1 MKLSKKMAAMMAAAA
16 LLSGVQMAA
25 AEYTVVYSTP
35 SEEYTTDVVNNK
47 NSGDGAV
54 GRYWIKTNGDYA
66 VTETARPQTKVTF
79 SHMNFTNNTVKNT
92 GTTAKTGD
100 TSGGAAVFIKGSDVT
115 FNDVGF
121 TGNTVTSESGALS
134 NGGAVFVDST
144 RNHHN
149 YDASV
154 TFNVSKDMAYTGNKV
169 TGASTYSDTWGNIA
183 TTSGGFLYMDRGTTA
198 NFNIKEGATLTIGQE
213 GVNDDNTDS
222 IASSIKK
229 EGQPYSENAINK
241 KGKGTLTVNGQMKDY
256 HGDLNVKE
264 GTMNINKSL
273 AGDANITV
281 FDGATLNLKKVE
293 LSSQSGTL
301 SVVDTDGSTK
311 TVPLPEKNGSL
322 LAKAGS
328 NVTAKTITLKDK
340 SSMKVDTGATVT
352 ADSVAVNG
360 TLSNA
365 GTVEATDSITVAGS
379 LFKNT
384 GTLKTGTLTISSNAY
399 DNTPIAGEIHADKE
413 FLYKGVAG
421 NLLTREVTASIH
433 TPVLHIQGNKNQTG
447 FKITSDDVL
456 KDVDKI
462 IIESNNKMRTG
473 LVFDGDVHVTSN
485 IELTGTPNGE
495 GKTDAR
501 IEINDGKSVQIDH
514 LTSTAANGLVQVN
527 GTGSVKLDSIDA
539 QQGRMV
545 LQTCGN
551 ENQKGSYKLQN
562 IHVGENASFEMCVYD
577 DNSHVNPPAE
587 ITGQIQAYLDKGAKI
602 DFGGMHAGDWKP
614 DKINV
619 AADSLTVHIAD
630 ASSDNKVYISD
641 QSRILQQPSRVAV
654 VADGNNN
661 TGNATKDLQAISK
674 VVEVTTQTEGN
685 STKNTSK
692 TASGVKV
699 TQEASRI
706 FDEASG
712 VVETK
717 ENGTV
722 AVGQLTVKK
731 NPFAYGVSDTDALS
745 LMTWRAEMNDMN
757 KRMGELRDSKGE
769 HGIWARMVRG
779 RTEYGSVSNQY
790 NQYQLGYD
798 RTLGTENTWTLGGA
812 VTYTEGDSAYGAGS
826 AENKHT
832 GFALY
837 GSKLNG
843 DGSFLDLIAK
853 YARLDDDY
861 KTIWGNGSGDA
872 NGFSVSA
879 EYGKRFT
886 QDTGFWVEPQA
897 ELTYGRV
904 SSMSYHL
911 GDISVD
917 QDGINS
923 LVGRLGFSLGKNIKK
938 GNVYARASY
947 LYDFDGDT
955 SVHFTDGGSLRTL
968 KQDLGGGWWE
978 VGIGTNLNL
987 SDIAHFYFDIEK
999 TFGGDIT
1006 IPWQWNAGIRWS
1018 F

>member
-264 GTMNINKSL
+264 GTMNINQSL
-273 AGDANITV
+273 AGDANISV
-281 FDGATLNLKKVE
+281 SGGATLNLKKVE

-311 TVPLPEKNGSL
+311 TVPLPKKNGSL
-322 LAKAGS
+322 VAEAGS
-328 NVTAKTITLKDK
+328 NVTADTIMLKDK
-340 SSMKVDTGATVT
+340 SSMKVNTGATVT

-365 GTVEATDSITVAGS
+365 GTVEATDSITVDGG
-379 LFKNT
+379 FFENT
-384 GTLKTGTLTISSNAY
+384 GKLATGTLTISGHAS
-399 DNTPIAGEIHADKE
+399 DQSPIAGEIYANKE
-413 FLYKGVAG
+413 FLYKGIAG
-421 NLLTREVTASIH
+421 NLAAREVTASIH
-433 TPVLHIQGNKNQTG
+433 TPVLHIQGNTNQTG
-447 FKITSDDVL
+447 FKITGDNVL
-456 KDVDKI
+456 ENVNKI
-462 IIESNNKMRTG
+462 ILESNNNTRTG

-495 GKTDAR
+495 GKADAR
-501 IEINDGKSVQIDH
+501 IEINDGKSVQIDQ
-514 LTSTAANGLVQVN
+514 LTSKAAKGLVQVN
-527 GTGSVKLDSIDA
+527 GTGSVKLGNIDA

-545 LQTCGN
+545 LQTNGS
-551 ENQKGSYKLQN
+551 ETQKGSYELQN
-562 IHVGENASFEMCVYD
+562 IHVGENASFKMCVYGT
-577 DNSHVNPPAE
+577 NSPAE
-587 ITGQIQAYLDKGAKI
+587 ITGQIQAHLDKGAKI

-630 ASSDNKVYISD
+630 ASSDNKVYISGKSD
-641 QSRILQQPSRVAV
+641 ILKQPSHVAV

-661 TGNATKDLQAISK
+661 TGNAAKDLQAISK
-674 VVEVTTQTEGN
+674 VVEVTTQTED
-685 STKNTSK
+685 STKNTSE

-722 AVGQLTVKK
+722 AVGQLTTKK
-731 NPFAYGVSDTDALS
+731 NPFSYGVSDTNALS

-999 TFGGDIT
+999 TFGGDIA

>member
-25 AEYTVVYSTP
+25 AYTEYVDSTP
-35 SEEYTTDVVNNK
+35 SKWYTTDVDKNVNT
-47 NSGDGAV
+47 GDGEV
-54 GRYWIKTNGDYA
+54 GRYYLYTNGWDA
-66 VTETARPQTKVTF
+66 VTAPDRQKTDVTF
-79 SHMNFTNNTVKNT
+79 SHMNFTDNTVKNT

-100 TSGGAAVFIKGSDVT
+100 TGGGAAVFIKGADVT

-144 RNHHN
+144 RNNHN

-154 TFNVSKDMAYTGNKV
+154 TFHVSGDMAYTGNKV
-169 TGASTYSDTWGNIA
+169 IGATKYSDTYGGIA

-198 NFNIKEGATLTIGQE
+198 NFDIDEGATLTIGKE
-213 GVNDDNTDS
+213 DENDDNTDS
-222 IASSIKK
+222 IASSIKMT
-229 EGQPYSENAINK
+229 GQKYSENAINK
-241 KGKGTLTVNGQMKDY
+241 KGLGTLTVNGSMSGY

-264 GTMNINKSL
+264 GTMNINQSL
-273 AGDANITV
+273 AGDANISV
-281 FDGATLNLKKVE
+281 SDGATLNLKKIG
-293 LSSQSGTL
+293 LSSQSGTIS
-301 SVVDTDGSTK
+301 SVVDHNGVMT
-311 TVPLPEKNGSL
+311 TVTLPPRNGSL
-322 LAKAGS
+322 VAQTGS
-328 NVTAKTITLKDK
+328 KVTAETITLKDK

-365 GTVEATDSITVAGS
+365 GTVEATDSITVDGG
-379 LFKNT
+379 FFENT
-384 GTLKTGTLTISSNAY
+384 GKLATGTLTISGHAS
-399 DNTPIAGEIHADKE
+399 DQSPIAGEIYANKE
-413 FLYKGVAG
+413 FLYKGIAG
-421 NLLTREVTASIH
+421 NLAAREVTASIH
-433 TPVLHIQGNKNQTG
+433 TPVLHIQGNTNQTG
-447 FKITSDDVL
+447 FKITGDNVL
-456 KDVDKI
+456 ENVNKI
-462 IIESNNKMRTG
+462 ILESNNNTRTG

-495 GKTDAR
+495 GKADAR
-501 IEINDGKSVQIDH
+501 IEINDGKSVQIDQ
-514 LTSTAANGLVQVN
+514 LTSKAAKGLVQVN
-527 GTGSVKLDSIDA
+527 GTGSVKLGNIDA

-545 LQTCGN
+545 LQTNGS
-551 ENQKGSYKLQN
+551 ETQKGSYELQN
-562 IHVGENASFEMCVYD
+562 IHVGENASFEMCVYGT
-577 DNSHVNPPAE
+577 NSPAE
-587 ITGQIQAYLDKGAKI
+587 ITGQIQAHLDKGAKI

-630 ASSDNKVYISD
+630 ASSGNKVYISGKSD
-641 QSRILQQPSRVAV
+641 ILKQPSHVAV

-674 VVEVTTQTEGN
+674 VVEVTTQTEG
-685 STKNTSK
+685 SMANTSK
-692 TASGVKV
+692 PASGVKV

-717 ENGTV
+717 GNGTV
-722 AVGQLTVKK
+722 AVGQLTTKK
-731 NPFAYGVSDTDALS
+731 NPFSYGVSDTNALS

-955 SVHFTDGGSLRTL
+955 SVRFTDGGSLRTL

-999 TFGGDIT
+999 TFGGDIA

>member
-25 AEYTVVYSTP
+25 AYTEYVDSTP
-35 SEEYTTDVVNNK
+35 SKWYTTDVDKNVNT
-47 NSGDGAV
+47 GDGEV
-54 GRYWIKTNGDYA
+54 GRYYLYTNGWDAVTAPDRQKTN
-66 VTETARPQTKVTF
+66 VTF
-79 SHMNFTNNTVKNT
+79 SHMNFTDNTVKNT

-100 TSGGAAVFIKGSDVT
+100 TGGGAAVFIKGADVT

-121 TGNTVTSESGALS
+121 TGNIVTSESGALS

-144 RNHHN
+144 RNNHN

-154 TFNVSKDMAYTGNKV
+154 TFHVTRNMECTGNKV
-169 TGASTYSDTWGNIA
+169 IGAAKYSDTYGGIA

-198 NFNIKEGATLTIGQE
+198 NFNIDEGATLTIGKE
-213 GVNDDNTDS
+213 GENDDNTDS

-264 GTMNINKSL
+264 GTMNINQSL
-273 AGDANITV
+273 AGDANISV
-281 FDGATLNLKKVE
+281 SGGATLNLKKVE
-293 LSSQSGTL
+293 LSSQSGTFL
-301 SVVDTDGSTK
+301 VVDTDGSTK

-322 LAKAGS
+322 VAEAGS
-328 NVTAKTITLKDK
+328 NVTADTITLKDK

-352 ADSVAVNG
+352 ADS
-360 TLSNA
+360 
-365 GTVEATDSITVAGS
+365 ITVAGS
-379 LFKNT
+379 RFENT
-384 GTLKTGTLTISSNAY
+384 GTLKTGTLTISSNVY
-399 DNTPIAGEIHADKE
+399 DKSTIAGEIHADKE

-421 NLLTREVTASIH
+421 NLAAREVTASIY
-433 TPVLHIQGNKNQTG
+433 TPVLHIQGNTNQTG
-447 FKITSDDVL
+447 FKITGDNVL
-456 KDVDKI
+456 ENVNKI
-462 IIESNNKMRTG
+462 ILESNNNTRTG
-473 LVFDGDVHVTSN
+473 LVFDGDVHVKSN
-485 IELTGTPNGE
+485 IELTGTPSE
-495 GKTDAR
+495 AGKTDAR
-501 IEINDGKSVQIDH
+501 IEINDGKSVQIDQ
-514 LTSTAANGLVQVN
+514 LTSTAAKGLVQVN
-527 GTGSVKLDSIDA
+527 GTGSVKLGSIDA

-545 LQTCGN
+545 LQTNGS
-551 ENQKGSYKLQN
+551 ETQKGSYELQN
-562 IHVGENASFEMCVYD
+562 IHVGENASFEMCVYGT
-577 DNSHVNPPAE
+577 NSPAE
-587 ITGQIQAYLDKGAKI
+587 ITGQIQAHLDKGAKI

-630 ASSDNKVYISD
+630 ASSGNKVYISGKSD
-641 QSRILQQPSRVAV
+641 ILKQPSHVAV

-674 VVEVTTQTEGN
+674 VVEVTTQTEG
-685 STKNTSK
+685 STANTSK
-692 TASGVKV
+692 PASGVKV

-722 AVGQLTVKK
+722 VVGQLTTKK
-731 NPFAYGVSDTDALS
+731 NPFSYGVSDTNALS

-955 SVHFTDGGSLRTL
+955 SVRFTDGGSLRTL

-999 TFGGDIT
+999 TFGGDIA

>member
-25 AEYTVVYSTP
+25 AETTKVTSTP
-35 SEEYTTDVVNNK
+35 SD
-47 NSGDGAV
+47 
-54 GRYWIKTNGDYA
+54 
-66 VTETARPQTKVTF
+66 
-79 SHMNFTNNTVKNT
+79 
-92 GTTAKTGD
+92 
-100 TSGGAAVFIKGSDVT
+100 
-115 FNDVGF
+115 
-121 TGNTVTSESGALS
+121 
-134 NGGAVFVDST
+134 
-144 RNHHN
+144 
-149 YDASV
+149 
-154 TFNVSKDMAYTGNKV
+154 
-169 TGASTYSDTWGNIA
+169 
-183 TTSGGFLYMDRGTTA
+183 
-198 NFNIKEGATLTIGQE
+198 
-213 GVNDDNTDS
+213 
-222 IASSIKK
+222 
-229 EGQPYSENAINK
+229 
-241 KGKGTLTVNGQMKDY
+241 
-256 HGDLNVKE
+256 
-264 GTMNINKSL
+264 
-273 AGDANITV
+273 
-281 FDGATLNLKKVE
+281 
-293 LSSQSGTL
+293 
-301 SVVDTDGSTK
+301 
-311 TVPLPEKNGSL
+311 
-322 LAKAGS
+322 
-328 NVTAKTITLKDK
+328 
-340 SSMKVDTGATVT
+340 MKVDTGETVKVE
-352 ADSVAVNG
+352 SVAVNG
-360 TLSNA
+360 TLFNA
-365 GTVEATDSITVAGS
+365 GTVEAKNSITVDGG
-379 LFKNT
+379 FFENT
-384 GTLKTGTLTISSNAY
+384 GTLKTGTLTISGHAS
-399 DNTPIAGEIHADKE
+399 DQSPIAGEIYANKE
-413 FLYKGVAG
+413 FLYKGIAG

-456 KDVDKI
+456 KDVDRI
-462 IIESNNKMRTG
+462 ILESNNNTRTG
-473 LVFDGDVHVTSN
+473 LVFDGDVHVKSN
-485 IELTGTPNGE
+485 IELTGTPKGG
-495 GKTDAR
+495 GKADAR
-501 IEINDGKSVQIDH
+501 IEINDGKSVQIDQ
-514 LTSTAANGLVQVN
+514 LTSTAAKGLVQVN
-527 GTGSVKLDSIDA
+527 GTGSVKLGNIDA

-545 LQTCGN
+545 LQTNGN
-551 ENQKGSYKLQN
+551 ETQKGSYELQN
-562 IHVGENASFEMCVYD
+562 IHVGENASFEMCVYGT
-577 DNSHVNPPAE
+577 NSPAE
-587 ITGQIQAYLDKGAKI
+587 ITGQIQAHLDKGAKI

-619 AADSLTVHIAD
+619 AADSLTVYIAD
-630 ASSDNKVYISD
+630 ASSDNKVYVSGNSD
-641 QSRILQQPSRVAV
+641 ILKQPTHVAV

-661 TGNATKDLQAISK
+661 TGNAAKDLQAISK
-674 VVEVTTQTEGN
+674 VVEVTTQTES
-685 STKNTSK
+685 STANTSK
-692 TASGVKV
+692 PASGVKV

-731 NPFAYGVSDTDALS
+731 NPFSYGVSDANALS

-798 RTLGTENTWTLGGA
+798 RTIGTENTWTLGGA

-853 YARLDDDY
+853 YARLDNDY

-955 SVHFTDGGSLRTL
+955 SVHFTDGGRLRTL

-999 TFGGDIT
+999 TFGGDIA

>member
-1 MKLSKKMAAMMAAAA
+1 MKLSKKMAAMIAAAA

-25 AEYTVVYSTP
+25 AYTEYVDSTP
-35 SEEYTTDVVNNK
+35 SKWYTTDVDKNVNT
-47 NSGDGAV
+47 GDGEV
-54 GRYWIKTNGDYA
+54 GRYYLYTNGWDA
-66 VTETARPQTKVTF
+66 VTAPDRQKTDVTF
-79 SHMNFTNNTVKNT
+79 SHMNFTDNTVKNT

-100 TSGGAAVFIKGSDVT
+100 TGGGAAVFIKGADVT

-144 RNHHN
+144 RNNHN

-154 TFNVSKDMAYTGNKV
+154 TFHVSGDMAYTGNKV
-169 TGASTYSDTWGNIA
+169 IGATKYSDTYGGIA

-198 NFNIKEGATLTIGQE
+198 NFDIDEGATLTIGKE
-213 GVNDDNTDS
+213 DENDDNTDS
-222 IASSIKK
+222 IASSIKMT
-229 EGQPYSENAINK
+229 GQKYSENAINK
-241 KGKGTLTVNGQMKDY
+241 KGLGTLTVNGSMSGY

-264 GTMNINKSL
+264 GTMNINQSL
-273 AGDANITV
+273 AGDANISV
-281 FDGATLNLKKVE
+281 SDGATLNLKKIG
-293 LSSQSGTL
+293 LSSQSGTIS
-301 SVVDTDGSTK
+301 SVVDHNGVMT
-311 TVPLPEKNGSL
+311 TVTLPPRNGSL
-322 LAKAGS
+322 VAQTGS
-328 NVTAKTITLKDK
+328 KVTAETITLKDK

-365 GTVEATDSITVAGS
+365 GTVEATDSITVDGG
-379 LFKNT
+379 FFENT
-384 GTLKTGTLTISSNAY
+384 GKLATGTLTISGHAS
-399 DNTPIAGEIHADKE
+399 DQSPIAGEIYANKE
-413 FLYKGVAG
+413 FLYKGIAG
-421 NLLTREVTASIH
+421 NLAAREVTASIH
-433 TPVLHIQGNKNQTG
+433 TPVLHIQGNTNQTG
-447 FKITSDDVL
+447 FKITGDNVL
-456 KDVDKI
+456 ENVNKI
-462 IIESNNKMRTG
+462 ILESNNNTRTG

-495 GKTDAR
+495 GKADAR
-501 IEINDGKSVQIDH
+501 IEINDGKSVQIDQ
-514 LTSTAANGLVQVN
+514 LTSKAAKGLVQVN
-527 GTGSVKLDSIDA
+527 GTGSVKLGNIDA

-545 LQTCGN
+545 LQTNGS
-551 ENQKGSYKLQN
+551 ETQKGSYELQN
-562 IHVGENASFEMCVYD
+562 IHVGENASFEMCVYGT
-577 DNSHVNPPAE
+577 NSPAE
-587 ITGQIQAYLDKGAKI
+587 ITGQIQAHLDKGAKI

-630 ASSDNKVYISD
+630 ASSDNKVYISGKSD
-641 QSRILQQPSRVAV
+641 ILKQPSHVAV

-661 TGNATKDLQAISK
+661 TGNAAKDLQAISK
-674 VVEVTTQTEGN
+674 VVEVTTQTES
-685 STKNTSK
+685 STANTSK
-692 TASGVKV
+692 PASGVKV

-731 NPFAYGVSDTDALS
+731 NPFSYGVSDTNALS

>member
-25 AEYTVVYSTP
+25 ANPITYVGSTP
-35 SEEYTTDVVNNK
+35 SGAYTTNVDKNN
-47 NSGDGAV
+47 NSGVGAV
-54 GRYWIKTNGDYA
+54 GKYYIYTDGNYDKTTPAG
-66 VTETARPQTKVTF
+66 PKTKVTF
-79 SHMNFTNNTVKNT
+79 SDMNFTDNTVTNT
-92 GTTAKTGD
+92 GTTAKTSD
-100 TSGGAAVFIKGSDVT
+100 TSGGAAVFIKGADVT
-115 FNDVGF
+115 FNNVGF
-121 TGNTVTSESGALS
+121 TGNTVTSEHDALS

-144 RNHHN
+144 INKHE
-149 YDASV
+149 YPASV
-154 TFNVSKDMAYTGNKV
+154 TFNVNKDMAYTGNKV
-169 TGASTYSDTWGNIA
+169 TGASKYSDTYGNIA

-198 NFNIKEGATLTIGQE
+198 NFDIKERATLTIGQE
-213 GVNDDNTDS
+213 GENDDNTDS
-222 IASSIKK
+222 IASSIKTK
-229 EGQPYSENAINK
+229 DQTYKENAINK
-241 KGKGTLTVNGQMKDY
+241 QGKGTLTVNGSMSGY

-264 GTMNINKSL
+264 GTMNINHSP
-273 AGDANITV
+273 AGDANISV
-281 FDGATLNLKKVE
+281 YGGATLNLKEVA
-293 LSSQSGTL
+293 LSSQP
-301 SVVDTDGSTK
+301 DTTIWAANDKNVITAYSLPKRDGSLVAQT
-311 TVPLPEKNGSL
+311 GS
-322 LAKAGS
+322 K
-328 NVTAKTITLKDK
+328 VTAKTITLKDK

-365 GTVEATDSITVAGS
+365 GTVEATDSITVDGG
-379 LFKNT
+379 FFENT
-384 GTLKTGTLTISSNAY
+384 GELTTGTLTISGHAS
-399 DNTPIAGEIHADKE
+399 DQSEIAGEIYAGKE
-413 FLYKGVAG
+413 FLYKGIDG
-421 NLLTREVTASIH
+421 NLAARKVTASIH
-433 TPVLHIQGNKNQTG
+433 TPVLHILGNTHQTG

-456 KDVDKI
+456 KYVDKI
-462 IIESNNKMRTG
+462 ILESNNNMRTG
-473 LVFDGDVHVTSN
+473 IVFDGDVHVTSN
-485 IELTGTPNGE
+485 IELTGTPKD

-501 IEINDGKSVQIDH
+501 IEINDGKSVQIDQ
-514 LTSTAANGLVQVN
+514 LTSKAAKGLVQVN
-527 GTGSVKLDSIDA
+527 GTGSVKLGNIDA

-545 LQTCGN
+545 LQTNGS
-551 ENQKGSYKLQN
+551 ETQKGSYELQN
-562 IHVGENASFEMCVYD
+562 IHVGENASFEMCVYGK
-577 DNSHVNPPAE
+577 NSPAE
-587 ITGQIQAYLDKGAKI
+587 ITGQIQAHLDKGAKI

-630 ASSDNKVYISD
+630 ASSGNKVYISGKSD
-641 QSRILQQPSRVAV
+641 ILKQPSHVAV

-661 TGNATKDLQAISK
+661 TGNATKDLQAISN
-674 VVEVTTQTEGN
+674 VVQVTTQTAD
-685 STKNTSK
+685 STWNTSK

-717 ENGTV
+717 ENGKV
-722 AVGQLTVKK
+722 AVGQLTTKK
-731 NPFAYGVSDTDALS
+731 NPFSYGVSDTNALS

-798 RTLGTENTWTLGGA
+798 RPLGTENTWTLGGA

-999 TFGGDIT
+999 TFGGDIA

>member
-25 AEYTVVYSTP
+25 ADTETTMRVNAGETV
-35 SEEYTTDVVNNK
+35 TTDIVN
-47 NSGDGAV
+47 
-54 GRYWIKTNGDYA
+54 
-66 VTETARPQTKVTF
+66 
-79 SHMNFTNNTVKNT
+79 
-92 GTTAKTGD
+92 
-100 TSGGAAVFIKGSDVT
+100 
-115 FNDVGF
+115 
-121 TGNTVTSESGALS
+121 
-134 NGGAVFVDST
+134 
-144 RNHHN
+144 
-149 YDASV
+149 
-154 TFNVSKDMAYTGNKV
+154 
-169 TGASTYSDTWGNIA
+169 
-183 TTSGGFLYMDRGTTA
+183 
-198 NFNIKEGATLTIGQE
+198 
-213 GVNDDNTDS
+213 
-222 IASSIKK
+222 
-229 EGQPYSENAINK
+229 
-241 KGKGTLTVNGQMKDY
+241 
-256 HGDLNVKE
+256 
-264 GTMNINKSL
+264 
-273 AGDANITV
+273 
-281 FDGATLNLKKVE
+281 
-293 LSSQSGTL
+293 
-301 SVVDTDGSTK
+301 
-311 TVPLPEKNGSL
+311 
-322 LAKAGS
+322 
-328 NVTAKTITLKDK
+328 
-340 SSMKVDTGATVT
+340 
-352 ADSVAVNG
+352 VNG

-365 GTVEATDSITVAGS
+365 GTVEARDSITVDGG

-384 GTLKTGTLTISSNAY
+384 GTLKTGTLTISGNAC
-399 DNTPIAGEIHADKE
+399 DQSEIAGEIHADKE
-413 FLYKGVAG
+413 FLYKGIAG
-421 NLLTREVTASIH
+421 NLAAREVTASIY
-433 TPVLHIQGNKNQTG
+433 TPVLHIQGNTNQTG
-447 FKITSDDVL
+447 FKITGDNVL
-456 KDVDKI
+456 ENVNKI
-462 IIESNNKMRTG
+462 ILESNNNTRTG
-473 LVFDGDVHVTSN
+473 LVFDGDVHVKSN
-485 IELTGTPNGE
+485 IELTGTPNE
-495 GKTDAR
+495 AGKTDAR
-501 IEINDGKSVQIDH
+501 IEINDGKSVQIDQ
-514 LTSTAANGLVQVN
+514 LTSTAAKGLVQVN
-527 GTGSVKLDSIDA
+527 GTGSVKLGSIDA

-545 LQTCGN
+545 LQTNGS
-551 ENQKGSYKLQN
+551 ETQKGSYELQN
-562 IHVGENASFEMCVYD
+562 IHVGENASFEMCVYGT
-577 DNSHVNPPAE
+577 NSPAE
-587 ITGQIQAYLDKGAKI
+587 ITGQIQAHLDKGAKI

-630 ASSDNKVYISD
+630 ASSGNKVYISGKSD
-641 QSRILQQPSRVAV
+641 ILKQPSHVAV

-674 VVEVTTQTEGN
+674 VVEVTTQTEG
-685 STKNTSK
+685 STANTSK
-692 TASGVKV
+692 PASGVKV

-722 AVGQLTVKK
+722 AVGQLTTKK
-731 NPFAYGVSDTDALS
+731 NPFSYGVSDTNALS

-955 SVHFTDGGSLRTL
+955 SVHFTDGGSPRTL

-999 TFGGDIT
+999 TFGGDIA

>member
-1 MKLSKKMAAMMAAAA
+1 
-16 LLSGVQMAA
+16 
-25 AEYTVVYSTP
+25 
-35 SEEYTTDVVNNK
+35 
-47 NSGDGAV
+47 
-54 GRYWIKTNGDYA
+54 
-66 VTETARPQTKVTF
+66 
-79 SHMNFTNNTVKNT
+79 
-92 GTTAKTGD
+92 
-100 TSGGAAVFIKGSDVT
+100 
-115 FNDVGF
+115 
-121 TGNTVTSESGALS
+121 
-134 NGGAVFVDST
+134 
-144 RNHHN
+144 
-149 YDASV
+149 
-154 TFNVSKDMAYTGNKV
+154 
-169 TGASTYSDTWGNIA
+169 
-183 TTSGGFLYMDRGTTA
+183 
-198 NFNIKEGATLTIGQE
+198 
-213 GVNDDNTDS
+213 
-222 IASSIKK
+222 
-229 EGQPYSENAINK
+229 
-241 KGKGTLTVNGQMKDY
+241 
-256 HGDLNVKE
+256 
-264 GTMNINKSL
+264 
-273 AGDANITV
+273 
-281 FDGATLNLKKVE
+281 
-293 LSSQSGTL
+293 
-301 SVVDTDGSTK
+301 
-311 TVPLPEKNGSL
+311 
-322 LAKAGS
+322 
-328 NVTAKTITLKDK
+328 
-340 SSMKVDTGATVT
+340 
-352 ADSVAVNG
+352 
-360 TLSNA
+360 
-365 GTVEATDSITVAGS
+365 
-379 LFKNT
+379 
-384 GTLKTGTLTISSNAY
+384 
-399 DNTPIAGEIHADKE
+399 
-413 FLYKGVAG
+413 
-421 NLLTREVTASIH
+421 
-433 TPVLHIQGNKNQTG
+433 
-447 FKITSDDVL
+447 
-456 KDVDKI
+456 
-462 IIESNNKMRTG
+462 
-473 LVFDGDVHVTSN
+473 
-485 IELTGTPNGE
+485 
-495 GKTDAR
+495 
-501 IEINDGKSVQIDH
+501 
-514 LTSTAANGLVQVN
+514 
-527 GTGSVKLDSIDA
+527 
-539 QQGRMV
+539 MV
-545 LQTCGN
+545 LQTNGS
-551 ENQKGSYKLQN
+551 ETQKGSYELQN
-562 IHVGENASFEMCVYD
+562 IHVGENASFEMCVYGT
-577 DNSHVNPPAE
+577 NSPAE
-587 ITGQIQAYLDKGAKI
+587 ITGQIQAHLDKGAKI
-602 DFGGMHAGDWKP
+602 DFGGMHAGNWKP

-619 AADSLTVHIAD
+619 AADSLTVYIAD
-630 ASSDNKVYISD
+630 ASSDNKVYISGKSD
-641 QSRILQQPSRVAV
+641 ILKQPSHVAV

-661 TGNATKDLQAISK
+661 TGNAAKDLQAISK
-674 VVEVTTQTEGN
+674 VVEVTTQTEG
-685 STKNTSK
+685 STANTSK
-692 TASGVKV
+692 PASGVKV

-731 NPFAYGVSDTDALS
+731 NPFSYGVSDTNALS

-955 SVHFTDGGSLRTL
+955 SVHFTDGGNLRTL

-999 TFGGDIT
+999 TFGGDIA

>member
-25 AEYTVVYSTP
+25 AYTEYVDSTP
-35 SEEYTTDVVNNK
+35 SKWYTTDVDKNVNT
-47 NSGDGAV
+47 GDGEV
-54 GRYWIKTNGDYA
+54 GRYYLYTNGWDA
-66 VTETARPQTKVTF
+66 VTAPDRQKTDVTF
-79 SHMNFTNNTVKNT
+79 SHMNFTDNTVKNT

-100 TSGGAAVFIKGSDVT
+100 TGGGAAVFIKGADVT

-144 RNHHN
+144 RNNHN

-154 TFNVSKDMAYTGNKV
+154 TFHVSGDMAYTGNKV
-169 TGASTYSDTWGNIA
+169 IGATKYSDTYGGIA

-198 NFNIKEGATLTIGQE
+198 NFDIDEGATLTIGKE
-213 GVNDDNTDS
+213 DENDDNTDS
-222 IASSIKK
+222 IASSIKMT
-229 EGQPYSENAINK
+229 GQKYSENAINK

-256 HGDLNVKE
+256 HGDLNVIV
-264 GTMNINKSL
+264 GTMNINQSL
-273 AGDANITV
+273 AGDANISV
-281 FDGATLNLKKVE
+281 SDGATLNLKKIG
-293 LSSQSGTL
+293 LSSQSGTIS
-301 SVVDTDGSTK
+301 SVVDHNGVMT
-311 TVPLPEKNGSL
+311 TVTLPPRNGSL
-322 LAKAGS
+322 VAQTGS
-328 NVTAKTITLKDK
+328 KVTAETITLKDK

-365 GTVEATDSITVAGS
+365 GTVEATDSITVDGG
-379 LFKNT
+379 FFENT
-384 GTLKTGTLTISSNAY
+384 GKLATGTLTISGHAS
-399 DNTPIAGEIHADKE
+399 DQSPIAGEIYANKE
-413 FLYKGVAG
+413 FLYKGIAG
-421 NLLTREVTASIH
+421 NLAAREVTASIH
-433 TPVLHIQGNKNQTG
+433 TPVLHIQGNTNQTG
-447 FKITSDDVL
+447 FKITGDNVL
-456 KDVDKI
+456 ENVNKI
-462 IIESNNKMRTG
+462 ILESNNNTRTG

-495 GKTDAR
+495 GKADAR
-501 IEINDGKSVQIDH
+501 IEINDGKSVQIDQ
-514 LTSTAANGLVQVN
+514 LTSKAAKGLVQVN
-527 GTGSVKLDSIDA
+527 GTGSVKLGNIDA

-545 LQTCGN
+545 LQTNGS
-551 ENQKGSYKLQN
+551 ETQKGSYELQN
-562 IHVGENASFEMCVYD
+562 IHVGENASFEMCVYGT
-577 DNSHVNPPAE
+577 NSPAE
-587 ITGQIQAYLDKGAKI
+587 ITGQIQAHLDKGAKI

-630 ASSDNKVYISD
+630 ASSDNKVYISGKSD
-641 QSRILQQPSRVAV
+641 ILKQPSHVAV

-661 TGNATKDLQAISK
+661 TGNAAKDLQAISN
-674 VVEVTTQTEGN
+674 VVKVTTQTED
-685 STKNTSK
+685 STKNTSE

-731 NPFAYGVSDTDALS
+731 NPFSYGVSDTNALS

-911 GDISVD
+911 GGISVD

>member
-25 AEYTVVYSTP
+25 ADTEYVTSTP
-35 SEEYTTDVVNNK
+35 SKAYTTNVDKNN
-47 NSGDGAV
+47 NSEVGAV
-54 GRYWIKTNGDYA
+54 GKYYIYTYGGDPKNDPDRQKTN
-66 VTETARPQTKVTF
+66 VTF
-79 SHMNFTNNTVKNT
+79 SNMNFTDNKVTNT
-92 GTTAKTGD
+92 GTTAQTSD
-100 TSGGAAVFIKGSDVT
+100 TSGGAAVFIKGADVT

-121 TGNTVTSESGALS
+121 TGNTVTSKIGEQGALS

-144 RNHHN
+144 RNNHN

-154 TFNVSKDMAYTGNKV
+154 TFNVTRNMAYTGNKV
-169 TGASTYSDTWGNIA
+169 TGASKYSNTYGSIA

-198 NFNIKEGATLTIGQE
+198 NFNIDEGATLTIGKE
-213 GVNDDNTDS
+213 GENDDNTDS
-222 IASSIKK
+222 IASSIKMT
-229 EGQPYSENAINK
+229 GQKYSENAINK
-241 KGKGTLTVNGQMKDY
+241 QGKGTLTVNGQMKDY
-256 HGDLNVKE
+256 HGDLKVKE

-273 AGDANITV
+273 AGDANISV
-281 FDGATLNLKKVE
+281 SGGATLNLKKVE

-322 LAKAGS
+322 LAEAGS
-328 NVTAKTITLKDK
+328 NVTADTITLKDK

-365 GTVEATDSITVAGS
+365 GTVEATDSITVDGG
-379 LFKNT
+379 FFENT
-384 GTLKTGTLTISSNAY
+384 GKLTTGTLTISGNVS
-399 DNTPIAGEIHADKE
+399 DQSKIAGEIHADKE
-413 FLYKGVAG
+413 FLYKGIAG
-421 NLLTREVTASIH
+421 NLAQREVTASIH
-433 TPVLHIQGNKNQTG
+433 TPVLHIQGNKYQTG
-447 FKITSDDVL
+447 FKITSDNVL

-462 IIESNNKMRTG
+462 IIDSNNNTRTG
-473 LVFDGDVHVTSN
+473 IVFDGDVHVTSN
-485 IELTGTPNGE
+485 IELTGTPKD

-501 IEINDGKSVQIDH
+501 IEINNGKSVQIDQ
-514 LTSTAANGLVQVN
+514 LTSTAAKGLVQVN

-545 LQTCGN
+545 LQTNGN
-551 ENQKGSYKLQN
+551 ETQKGSYELQN
-562 IHVGENASFEMCVYD
+562 IHVGKNASFEMCVYGV
-577 DNSHVNPPAE
+577 NSPAE
-587 ITGQIQAYLDKGAKI
+587 ITGQIQAHLDKGAKI

-619 AADSLTVHIAD
+619 VADSLTVHIAD
-630 ASSDNKVYISD
+630 ASSGNKVYISGKSD
-641 QSRILQQPSRVAV
+641 ILKQPSHVAV

-661 TGNATKDLQAISK
+661 TGNATKDLQAISN
-674 VVEVTTQTEGN
+674 VVQVTTQTEG
-685 STKNTSK
+685 STRNTSK

-717 ENGTV
+717 ENGTA

-731 NPFAYGVSDTDALS
+731 NPFSYGVSDTNALS

-999 TFGGDIT
+999 TFGGDIA

>member
-25 AEYTVVYSTP
+25 AYTEYVDSTP
-35 SEEYTTDVVNNK
+35 SKWYTTDVDKNVNT
-47 NSGDGAV
+47 GDGEV
-54 GRYWIKTNGDYA
+54 GRYYLYTNGWDA
-66 VTETARPQTKVTF
+66 VTAPDRQKTDVTF
-79 SHMNFTNNTVKNT
+79 SHMNFTDNTVKNT

-100 TSGGAAVFIKGSDVT
+100 TGGGAAVFIKGADVT

-144 RNHHN
+144 RNNHN

-154 TFNVSKDMAYTGNKV
+154 TFHVSGDMAYTGNKV
-169 TGASTYSDTWGNIA
+169 IGATKYSDTYGGIA

-198 NFNIKEGATLTIGQE
+198 NFDIDEGATLTIGKE
-213 GVNDDNTDS
+213 DENDDNTDS
-222 IASSIKK
+222 IASSIKMT
-229 EGQPYSENAINK
+229 GQKYSENAINK

-256 HGDLNVKE
+256 HGDLNVIV
-264 GTMNINKSL
+264 GTMNINQSL
-273 AGDANITV
+273 AGDANISV
-281 FDGATLNLKKVE
+281 SDGATLNLKKIG
-293 LSSQSGTL
+293 LSSQSGTIS
-301 SVVDTDGSTK
+301 SVVDHNGVMT
-311 TVPLPEKNGSL
+311 TVTLPPRNGSL
-322 LAKAGS
+322 VAQTGS
-328 NVTAKTITLKDK
+328 KVTAETITLKDK

-365 GTVEATDSITVAGS
+365 GTVEATDSITVDGG
-379 LFKNT
+379 FFENT
-384 GTLKTGTLTISSNAY
+384 GKLATGTLTISGHAS
-399 DNTPIAGEIHADKE
+399 DQSPIAGEIYANKE
-413 FLYKGVAG
+413 FLYKGIAG
-421 NLLTREVTASIH
+421 NLAAREVTASIH
-433 TPVLHIQGNKNQTG
+433 TPVLHIQGNKYQTG

-462 IIESNNKMRTG
+462 ILESNNNTRTG
-473 LVFDGDVHVTSN
+473 LVFDGDVHVKSN

-495 GKTDAR
+495 GKADAR
-501 IEINDGKSVQIDH
+501 IEINDGKSVQIDQ
-514 LTSTAANGLVQVN
+514 LTSTAAKGLVQVN
-527 GTGSVKLDSIDA
+527 GTGSVKLGNIDA

-545 LQTCGN
+545 LQTNGN
-551 ENQKGSYKLQN
+551 ETQKGSYKLQN
-562 IHVGENASFEMCVYD
+562 IHVGENASFEMCVYGT
-577 DNSHVNPPAE
+577 NSPAE
-587 ITGQIQAYLDKGAKI
+587 ITGQIQAHLDKGAKI

-630 ASSDNKVYISD
+630 ASSDNKVYVSGNSD
-641 QSRILQQPSRVAV
+641 ILKQPSHVAV

-661 TGNATKDLQAISK
+661 TGNAAKDLQAISK
-674 VVEVTTQTEGN
+674 VVEVTTQTES
-685 STKNTSK
+685 STANTSK
-692 TASGVKV
+692 PASGVKV

-731 NPFAYGVSDTDALS
+731 NPFSYGVSDTNALS

-999 TFGGDIT
+999 TFGGDIA

>member
-47 NSGDGAV
+47 NSRDGAV

-183 TTSGGFLYMDRGTTA
+183 RTSGGFLYMDRGTTA
-198 NFNIKEGATLTIGQE
+198 NFNIDEGATLTIGKE
-213 GVNDDNTDS
+213 NETDDNTDS

-229 EGQPYSENAINK
+229 KDETYSENAINK
-241 KGKGTLTVNGQMKDY
+241 NGKGTLTVNGQMKDY

-264 GTMNINKSL
+264 GTMNINQSL
-273 AGDANITV
+273 AGDANISV
-281 FDGATLNLKKVE
+281 SDGATLNLKKVE

-311 TVPLPEKNGSL
+311 MVTLPEKNGSL
-322 LAKAGS
+322 VAEAGS
-328 NVTAKTITLKDK
+328 KVTAKTITLKDK

-360 TLSNA
+360 KLSNA
-365 GTVEATDSITVAGS
+365 GTMEAKNSITVDGG

-384 GTLKTGTLTISSNAY
+384 GTLKTGTLTISGHAS
-399 DNTPIAGEIHADKE
+399 DQSTIAGEIYADKE
-413 FLYKGVAG
+413 FLYKGIAG
-421 NLLTREVTASIH
+421 NLAAREVTASIH
-433 TPVLHIQGNKNQTG
+433 TPVLHIQGNKYQTG

-462 IIESNNKMRTG
+462 ILESNNNTRTG
-473 LVFDGDVHVTSN
+473 LVFDGDVHVKSN

-495 GKTDAR
+495 GKADAR
-501 IEINDGKSVQIDH
+501 IEINDGKLVQIDQ
-514 LTSTAANGLVQVN
+514 LTSTAAKGLVQVN
-527 GTGSVKLDSIDA
+527 GTGSVKLGNIDA

-545 LQTCGN
+545 LQTNGN
-551 ENQKGSYKLQN
+551 ETQKGSYKLQN
-562 IHVGENASFEMCVYD
+562 IHVGENASFEMCVYGT
-577 DNSHVNPPAE
+577 NSPAE
-587 ITGQIQAYLDKGAKI
+587 ITGQIQAHLDKGAKI

-641 QSRILQQPSRVAV
+641 KSGILKQPSHVAV

-661 TGNATKDLQAISK
+661 TGNAAKDLQAISK
-674 VVEVTTQTEGN
+674 VVEVTTQTES
-685 STKNTSK
+685 STANTSK
-692 TASGVKV
+692 PASGVKV

>member
-1 MKLSKKMAAMMAAAA
+1 MKKSNLMRQVVCAVLA
-16 LLSGVQMAA
+16 LG
-25 AEYTVVYSTP
+25 TV
-35 SEEYTTDVVNNK
+35 
-47 NSGDGAV
+47 
-54 GRYWIKTNGDYA
+54 
-66 VTETARPQTKVTF
+66 
-79 SHMNFTNNTVKNT
+79 TV
-92 GTTAKTGD
+92 GTTAMAE
-100 TSGGAAVFIKGSDVT
+100 SL
-115 FNDVGF
+115 
-121 TGNTVTSESGALS
+121 TVTSEQ
-134 NGGAVFVDST
+134 T
-144 RNHHN
+144 HN
-149 YDASV
+149 AQAISI
-154 TFNVSKDMAYTGNKV
+154 N
-169 TGASTYSDTWGNIA
+169 
-183 TTSGGFLYMDRGTTA
+183 A
-198 NFNIKEGATLTIGQE
+198 N
-213 GVNDDNTDS
+213 
-222 IASSIKK
+222 
-229 EGQPYSENAINK
+229 
-241 KGKGTLTVNGQMKDY
+241 
-256 HGDLNVKE
+256 
-264 GTMNINKSL
+264 
-273 AGDANITV
+273 
-281 FDGATLNLKKVE
+281 
-293 LSSQSGTL
+293 
-301 SVVDTDGSTK
+301 
-311 TVPLPEKNGSL
+311 EK
-322 LAKAGS
+322 
-328 NVTAKTITLKDK
+328 
-340 SSMKVDTGATVT
+340 
-352 ADSVAVNG
+352 
-360 TLSNA
+360 LSNA
-365 GTVEATDSITVAGS
+365 GTVEATDSITVDGG
-379 LFKNT
+379 FFENT
-384 GTLKTGTLTISSNAY
+384 GTLKTGTLTIFGHAS
-399 DNTPIAGEIHADKE
+399 DQDPIAGEIYAGKE
-413 FLYKGVAG
+413 FLYKGIAG
-421 NLLTREVTASIH
+421 DLAAREVTASIH
-433 TPVLHIQGNKNQTG
+433 TPVLHIQGNKYQTS
-447 FKITSDDVL
+447 FKISGDNVL

-462 IIESNNKMRTG
+462 IIESNDNTRTG

-495 GKTDAR
+495 GKADAR
-501 IEINDGKSVQIDH
+501 IEINEGKSVQIDQ
-514 LTSTAANGLVQVN
+514 LTSTAAKGLVQVN
-527 GTGSVKLDSIDA
+527 GTGSVKLGNIDA

-545 LQTCGN
+545 LQTYGN
-551 ENQKGSYKLQN
+551 ETQKGSYELQN
-562 IHVGENASFEMCVYD
+562 IHVGENASFEMCVYGT
-577 DNSHVNPPAE
+577 NSPAE
-587 ITGQIQAYLDKGAKI
+587 ITGQIQAHLDKGAKI

-619 AADSLTVHIAD
+619 AADSLTVYIAD
-630 ASSDNKVYISD
+630 ASSDNKVYVSGNSD
-641 QSRILQQPSRVAV
+641 ILKQPTHVAV

-661 TGNATKDLQAISK
+661 TGNAAKDLQAISN
-674 VVEVTTQTEGN
+674 VVEVTTQTADGME
-685 STKNTSK
+685 NTSK

-712 VVETK
+712 VVEIK
-717 ENGTV
+717 ENGTA

-955 SVHFTDGGSLRTL
+955 SVHFTDGGRLRTL

>member
-1 MKLSKKMAAMMAAAA
+1 M
-16 LLSGVQMAA
+16 
-25 AEYTVVYSTP
+25 
-35 SEEYTTDVVNNK
+35 
-47 NSGDGAV
+47 
-54 GRYWIKTNGDYA
+54 
-66 VTETARPQTKVTF
+66 
-79 SHMNFTNNTVKNT
+79 
-92 GTTAKTGD
+92 
-100 TSGGAAVFIKGSDVT
+100 
-115 FNDVGF
+115 
-121 TGNTVTSESGALS
+121 
-134 NGGAVFVDST
+134 
-144 RNHHN
+144 
-149 YDASV
+149 
-154 TFNVSKDMAYTGNKV
+154 
-169 TGASTYSDTWGNIA
+169 
-183 TTSGGFLYMDRGTTA
+183 
-198 NFNIKEGATLTIGQE
+198 
-213 GVNDDNTDS
+213 
-222 IASSIKK
+222 
-229 EGQPYSENAINK
+229 
-241 KGKGTLTVNGQMKDY
+241 
-256 HGDLNVKE
+256 
-264 GTMNINKSL
+264 
-273 AGDANITV
+273 
-281 FDGATLNLKKVE
+281 
-293 LSSQSGTL
+293 
-301 SVVDTDGSTK
+301 
-311 TVPLPEKNGSL
+311 
-322 LAKAGS
+322 
-328 NVTAKTITLKDK
+328 
-340 SSMKVDTGATVT
+340 
-352 ADSVAVNG
+352 
-360 TLSNA
+360 
-365 GTVEATDSITVAGS
+365 
-379 LFKNT
+379 
-384 GTLKTGTLTISSNAY
+384 
-399 DNTPIAGEIHADKE
+399 
-413 FLYKGVAG
+413 
-421 NLLTREVTASIH
+421 
-433 TPVLHIQGNKNQTG
+433 
-447 FKITSDDVL
+447 
-456 KDVDKI
+456 
-462 IIESNNKMRTG
+462 
-473 LVFDGDVHVTSN
+473 
-485 IELTGTPNGE
+485 
-495 GKTDAR
+495 
-501 IEINDGKSVQIDH
+501 
-514 LTSTAANGLVQVN
+514 
-527 GTGSVKLDSIDA
+527 
-539 QQGRMV
+539 
-545 LQTCGN
+545 
-551 ENQKGSYKLQN
+551 
-562 IHVGENASFEMCVYD
+562 
-577 DNSHVNPPAE
+577 
-587 ITGQIQAYLDKGAKI
+587 
-602 DFGGMHAGDWKP
+602 
-614 DKINV
+614 
-619 AADSLTVHIAD
+619 
-630 ASSDNKVYISD
+630 
-641 QSRILQQPSRVAV
+641 AV

-661 TGNATKDLQAISK
+661 TGNATKDLQAISN
-674 VVEVTTQTEGN
+674 VVQVTRQTVDGME
-685 STKNTSK
+685 NTSE

-999 TFGGDIT
+999 TFGGDIA

>member
-25 AEYTVVYSTP
+25 AKQTVVTSTQ
-35 SEEYTTDVVNNK
+35 SEAFTTNVDKNF
-47 NSGDGAV
+47 NSGNGEV
-54 GRYWIKTNGDYA
+54 GRYYLYTYGKYA
-66 VTETARPQTKVTF
+66 ATETARPQTKVTF
-79 SHMNFTNNTVKNT
+79 SHMNFTDNTVTNIGTSAAT
-92 GTTAKTGD
+92 GS
-100 TSGGAAVFIKGSDVT
+100 TSGGAAVFIKGADVT

-144 RNHHN
+144 RNNHN
-149 YDASV
+149 YDARV
-154 TFNVSKDMAYTGNKV
+154 IFNVSKGKNMVYTGNKV
-169 TGASTYSDTWGNIA
+169 TGASKYSDTYGSIA

-198 NFNIKEGATLTIGQE
+198 NFKIDEGATLTIGKE
-213 GVNDDNTDS
+213 GEKDDNTDS
-222 IASSIKK
+222 IASSIKTK
-229 EGQPYSENAINK
+229 DQTYKENAINK
-241 KGKGTLTVNGQMKDY
+241 QGKGTLTVNGSMSGY
-256 HGDLNVKE
+256 HGNLNVTE
-264 GTMNINKSL
+264 GTMNINQLL
-273 AGDANITV
+273 AGDANISV
-281 FDGATLNLKKVE
+281 SGGATLNLNKVE
-293 LSSQSGTL
+293 LSSQSGTI
-301 SVVDTDGSTK
+301 SVVGTDGK
-311 TVPLPEKNGSL
+311 EKNVILPEKNGSL
-322 LAKAGS
+322 LAEAGS
-328 NVTAKTITLKDK
+328 NVTADTITLKDK

-365 GTVEATDSITVAGS
+365 GTVEATDSITVDGGF
-379 LFKNT
+379 LKNT
-384 GTLKTGTLTISSNAY
+384 GTLKTGTLTISGHAS
-399 DNTPIAGEIHADKE
+399 DQSEIAGEIYANKE
-413 FLYKGVAG
+413 FLYKGIAG
-421 NLLTREVTASIH
+421 NLAAREVTASIH
-433 TPVLHIQGNKNQTG
+433 TPVLHIQGNKYQTG
-447 FKITSDDVL
+447 FKITGDDVL

-462 IIESNNKMRTG
+462 ILESNNNMRTG

-485 IELTGTPNGE
+485 IELTGTPKD

-514 LTSTAANGLVQVN
+514 LTSKAAKGLVQVN

-539 QQGRMV
+539 QQGRIV
-545 LQTCGN
+545 LQTNGN
-551 ENQKGSYKLQN
+551 EKQKGSYKLQN
-562 IHVGENASFEMCVYD
+562 IHVGKNASFEMCVYGA
-577 DNSHVNPPAE
+577 NSPAE
-587 ITGQIQAYLDKGAKI
+587 ITGQIQAHLDKGAKI
-602 DFGGMHAGDWKP
+602 DFGGMHADDWKP

-630 ASSDNKVYISD
+630 ASSGNKVYISGKSD
-641 QSRILQQPSRVAV
+641 ILKQPSHVAV

-661 TGNATKDLQAISK
+661 TGNAAKDLQAISN
-674 VVEVTTQTEGN
+674 VVEVTTQTEG
-685 STKNTSK
+685 SMGNTSK

-722 AVGQLTVKK
+722 AVGQLTTKK
-731 NPFAYGVSDTDALS
+731 NPFSYGVSDTNALS

-999 TFGGDIT
+999 TFGGDIA

>member
-25 AEYTVVYSTP
+25 AETTVVTSTP
-35 SEEYTTDVVNNK
+35 SKAYTTDIDKNVNE
-47 NSGDGAV
+47 GVGEV
-54 GRYWIKTNGDYA
+54 GRYYLYTYGKDA
-66 VTETARPQTKVTF
+66 VTVPDRPMTKVTF
-79 SHMNFTNNTVKNT
+79 SNMNFTDNTVKNT
-92 GTTAKTGD
+92 GTTAKTDD
-100 TSGGAAVFIKGSDVT
+100 TGGGAAVFIKGADVT

-144 RNHHN
+144 RNKHN
-149 YDASV
+149 YNASV
-154 TFNVSKDMAYTGNKV
+154 TFNVTKDMAYTGNEVIGDSK
-169 TGASTYSDTWGNIA
+169 YSDTYGGIA

-198 NFNIKEGATLTIGQE
+198 NFNINEGATLTIGKE
-213 GVNDDNTDS
+213 GENDDNTDS
-222 IASSIKK
+222 IASSIKMK
-229 EGQPYSENAINK
+229 DQTYSENAINK
-241 KGKGTLTVNGQMKDY
+241 NGKGTLTVNGSMSGY

-264 GTMNINKSL
+264 GTMNINQSL
-273 AGDANITV
+273 AGDANISV
-281 FDGATLNLKKVE
+281 SGGATLNLNKVE
-293 LSSQSGTL
+293 LSSQSGTI
-301 SVVDTDGSTK
+301 SVVGTDGK
-311 TVPLPEKNGSL
+311 EKNVTLPKRDGSL
-322 LAKAGS
+322 VAQTGS
-328 NVTAKTITLKDK
+328 KVTAKTITLKDK
-340 SSMKVDTGATVT
+340 SSMKVNTGATVT

-365 GTVEATDSITVAGS
+365 GTVEATDSITVDGG

-384 GTLKTGTLTISSNAY
+384 GKLTTDKLTISGHAS
-399 DNTPIAGEIHADKE
+399 DQSEIAGEIYANKE
-413 FLYKGVAG
+413 FLYKGIAG
-421 NLLTREVTASIH
+421 NLAQREVTASIH

-447 FKITSDDVL
+447 FKITSDNVL

-462 IIESNNKMRTG
+462 IIESNNNTRTG
-473 LVFDGDVHVTSN
+473 LVFDGNVHVTSN
-485 IELTGTPNGE
+485 IELTGTPKD

-501 IEINDGKSVQIDH
+501 IEINNGKSVQIDQ
-514 LTSTAANGLVQVN
+514 LTSKAAKGLVQVN
-527 GTGSVKLDSIDA
+527 DTGSVTLKSIDA

-545 LQTCGN
+545 LQTNGN

-587 ITGQIQAYLDKGAKI
+587 ITGQIQAYLDKDAKI
-602 DFGGMHAGDWKP
+602 DFGGMHAKDWKP

-630 ASSDNKVYISD
+630 ASSGNKVYISGKSD
-641 QSRILQQPSRVAV
+641 ILKQPSHVAV
-654 VADGNNN
+654 VAAGNNN
-661 TGNATKDLQAISK
+661 TGNATKDLQAISN
-674 VVEVTTQTEGN
+674 VVQVTTQTADGMEN
-685 STKNTSK
+685 ISK

-722 AVGQLTVKK
+722 AVGQLTTKK
-731 NPFAYGVSDTDALS
+731 NPFSYGVSDTNALS

-832 GFALY
+832 GFVLY

-968 KQDLGGGWWE
+968 KQDLGRGWWE

-987 SDIAHFYFDIEK
+987 NDIAHFYFDIEK
-999 TFGGDIT
+999 TFGGDIA

>member
-25 AEYTVVYSTP
+25 AYTEYVDSTP
-35 SEEYTTDVVNNK
+35 SKWYTTDVDKNVNT
-47 NSGDGAV
+47 GDGEV
-54 GRYWIKTNGDYA
+54 GRYYLYTNGWDA
-66 VTETARPQTKVTF
+66 VTAPDRQKTDVTF
-79 SHMNFTNNTVKNT
+79 SHMNFTDNTVKNT

-100 TSGGAAVFIKGSDVT
+100 TGGGAAVFIKGADVT

-144 RNHHN
+144 RNNHN

-154 TFNVSKDMAYTGNKV
+154 TFHVSGDMAYTGNKV
-169 TGASTYSDTWGNIA
+169 IGATKYSDTYGGIA

-198 NFNIKEGATLTIGQE
+198 NFDIDEGATLTIGKE
-213 GVNDDNTDS
+213 DENDDNTDS
-222 IASSIKK
+222 IASSIKMT
-229 EGQPYSENAINK
+229 GQKYSENAINK

-256 HGDLNVKE
+256 HGDLNVIV
-264 GTMNINKSL
+264 GTMNINQSL
-273 AGDANITV
+273 AGDANISV
-281 FDGATLNLKKVE
+281 SDGATLNLKKIG
-293 LSSQSGTL
+293 LSSQSGTIS
-301 SVVDTDGSTK
+301 SVVDHNGVMT
-311 TVPLPEKNGSL
+311 TVTLPLRNGSL
-322 LAKAGS
+322 VAQTGS
-328 NVTAKTITLKDK
+328 KVTAETITLKDK

-365 GTVEATDSITVAGS
+365 GTVEATDSITVDGG
-379 LFKNT
+379 FFENT
-384 GTLKTGTLTISSNAY
+384 GKLATGTLTISGHAS
-399 DNTPIAGEIHADKE
+399 DQSPIAGEIYANKE
-413 FLYKGVAG
+413 FLYKGIAG
-421 NLLTREVTASIH
+421 NLAAREVTASIH
-433 TPVLHIQGNKNQTG
+433 TPVLHIQGNTNQTG
-447 FKITSDDVL
+447 FKITGDNVL
-456 KDVDKI
+456 ENVNKI
-462 IIESNNKMRTG
+462 ILESNNNTRTG

-495 GKTDAR
+495 GKADAR
-501 IEINDGKSVQIDH
+501 IEINDGKSVQIDQ
-514 LTSTAANGLVQVN
+514 LTSKAAKGLVQVN
-527 GTGSVKLDSIDA
+527 GTGSVKLGNIDA

-545 LQTCGN
+545 LQTNGS
-551 ENQKGSYKLQN
+551 ETQKGSYELQN
-562 IHVGENASFEMCVYD
+562 IHVGENASFEMCVYGT
-577 DNSHVNPPAE
+577 NSPAE
-587 ITGQIQAYLDKGAKI
+587 ITGQIQAHLDKGAKI

-630 ASSDNKVYISD
+630 ASSGNKVYISGKSD
-641 QSRILQQPSRVAV
+641 ILKQPSHVAV

-674 VVEVTTQTEGN
+674 VVEVTTQTEG
-685 STKNTSK
+685 STKNTSE

-731 NPFAYGVSDTDALS
+731 NPFSYGVSDTNALS

-798 RTLGTENTWTLGGA
+798 RTLGTENTWTFGGA

-911 GDISVD
+911 GGISVD

-999 TFGGDIT
+999 TFGGDIA

>member
-25 AEYTVVYSTP
+25 AYTEYVDSTP
-35 SEEYTTDVVNNK
+35 SKWYTTDVDKNVNT
-47 NSGDGAV
+47 GDGEV
-54 GRYWIKTNGDYA
+54 GRYYLYTNGWDDVTAPDRQKTN
-66 VTETARPQTKVTF
+66 VTF
-79 SHMNFTNNTVKNT
+79 SHMNFTDNTVKNT
-92 GTTAKTGD
+92 GTTAKTG
-100 TSGGAAVFIKGSDVT
+100 
-115 FNDVGF
+115 
-121 TGNTVTSESGALS
+121 
-134 NGGAVFVDST
+134 GAVFVDST
-144 RNHHN
+144 RNNHN

-154 TFNVSKDMAYTGNKV
+154 TFHVTRNMECTGNKV
-169 TGASTYSDTWGNIA
+169 IGATKYSDTYGGIA

-198 NFNIKEGATLTIGQE
+198 NFNIDEGATLTIGKE
-213 GVNDDNTDS
+213 GENDDNTDS

-264 GTMNINKSL
+264 GTMNINQSL
-273 AGDANITV
+273 AGDANISV
-281 FDGATLNLKKVE
+281 SGGATLNLKKVE
-293 LSSQSGTL
+293 LSSQSGTFL
-301 SVVDTDGSTK
+301 VVDTDGSTK

-322 LAKAGS
+322 VAEAGS
-328 NVTAKTITLKDK
+328 NVTADTITLKDK

-352 ADSVAVNG
+352 ADS
-360 TLSNA
+360 
-365 GTVEATDSITVAGS
+365 ITVAGS
-379 LFKNT
+379 RFENT
-384 GTLKTGTLTISSNAY
+384 GTLKTGTLTISSNVY
-399 DNTPIAGEIHADKE
+399 DKSTIAGEIHADKE

-421 NLLTREVTASIH
+421 NLAAREVTASIY
-433 TPVLHIQGNKNQTG
+433 TPVLHIQGNTNQTG
-447 FKITSDDVL
+447 FKITGDNVL
-456 KDVDKI
+456 ENVNKI
-462 IIESNNKMRTG
+462 ILESNNNTRTG
-473 LVFDGDVHVTSN
+473 LVFDGDVHVKSN
-485 IELTGTPNGE
+485 IELTGTPSE
-495 GKTDAR
+495 AGKTDAR
-501 IEINDGKSVQIDH
+501 IEINDGKSVQIDQ
-514 LTSTAANGLVQVN
+514 LTSTAAKGLVQVN
-527 GTGSVKLDSIDA
+527 GTGSVKLGSIDA

-545 LQTCGN
+545 LQTNGS
-551 ENQKGSYKLQN
+551 ETQKGSYELQN
-562 IHVGENASFEMCVYD
+562 IHVGENASFEMCVYGT
-577 DNSHVNPPAE
+577 NSPAE
-587 ITGQIQAYLDKGAKI
+587 ITGQIQAHLDKGAKI

-630 ASSDNKVYISD
+630 ASSGNKVYISGKSD
-641 QSRILQQPSRVAV
+641 ILKQPSHVAV

-674 VVEVTTQTEGN
+674 VVEVTTQTEG
-685 STKNTSK
+685 STANTSK
-692 TASGVKV
+692 PASGVKV

-722 AVGQLTVKK
+722 AVGQLTTKK
-731 NPFAYGVSDTDALS
+731 NPFSYGVSDTNALS

-955 SVHFTDGGSLRTL
+955 SVRFTDGGSLRTL

-999 TFGGDIT
+999 TFGGDIA

>member
-25 AEYTVVYSTP
+25 ADTETTMRVNAGETV
-35 SEEYTTDVVNNK
+35 TTDIVN
-47 NSGDGAV
+47 
-54 GRYWIKTNGDYA
+54 
-66 VTETARPQTKVTF
+66 
-79 SHMNFTNNTVKNT
+79 
-92 GTTAKTGD
+92 
-100 TSGGAAVFIKGSDVT
+100 
-115 FNDVGF
+115 
-121 TGNTVTSESGALS
+121 
-134 NGGAVFVDST
+134 
-144 RNHHN
+144 
-149 YDASV
+149 
-154 TFNVSKDMAYTGNKV
+154 
-169 TGASTYSDTWGNIA
+169 
-183 TTSGGFLYMDRGTTA
+183 
-198 NFNIKEGATLTIGQE
+198 
-213 GVNDDNTDS
+213 
-222 IASSIKK
+222 
-229 EGQPYSENAINK
+229 
-241 KGKGTLTVNGQMKDY
+241 
-256 HGDLNVKE
+256 
-264 GTMNINKSL
+264 
-273 AGDANITV
+273 
-281 FDGATLNLKKVE
+281 
-293 LSSQSGTL
+293 
-301 SVVDTDGSTK
+301 
-311 TVPLPEKNGSL
+311 
-322 LAKAGS
+322 
-328 NVTAKTITLKDK
+328 
-340 SSMKVDTGATVT
+340 
-352 ADSVAVNG
+352 VNG

-365 GTVEATDSITVAGS
+365 GTVEARDSITVDGG

-384 GTLKTGTLTISSNAY
+384 GTLKTGTLTISGNAN
-399 DNTPIAGEIHADKE
+399 DQSPIAGEIHAEKE

-421 NLLTREVTASIH
+421 NLAAREVTASIY
-433 TPVLHIQGNKNQTG
+433 TPVLHIQGNTNQTG
-447 FKITSDDVL
+447 FKITGDNVL
-456 KDVDKI
+456 ENVNKI
-462 IIESNNKMRTG
+462 ILESNNNTRTG
-473 LVFDGDVHVTSN
+473 LVFDGDVHVKSN
-485 IELTGTPNGE
+485 IELTGTPNE
-495 GKTDAR
+495 AGKTDAR
-501 IEINDGKSVQIDH
+501 IEINDGKSVQIDQ
-514 LTSTAANGLVQVN
+514 LTSTAAKGLVQVN
-527 GTGSVKLDSIDA
+527 GTGSVKLGSIDA

-545 LQTCGN
+545 LQTNGS
-551 ENQKGSYKLQN
+551 ETQKGSYELQN
-562 IHVGENASFEMCVYD
+562 IHVGENASFEMCVYGT
-577 DNSHVNPPAE
+577 NSPAE
-587 ITGQIQAYLDKGAKI
+587 ITGQIQAHLDKGAKI

-630 ASSDNKVYISD
+630 ASSGNKVYISGKSD
-641 QSRILQQPSRVAV
+641 ILKQPSHVAV

-674 VVEVTTQTEGN
+674 VVEVTTQTEG
-685 STKNTSK
+685 STANTSK
-692 TASGVKV
+692 PASGVKV

-722 AVGQLTVKK
+722 AVGQLTTKK
-731 NPFAYGVSDTDALS
+731 NPFSYGVSDTNALS

-955 SVHFTDGGSLRTL
+955 SVRFTDGGSLRTL

-999 TFGGDIT
+999 TFGGDIA

>member
-25 AEYTVVYSTP
+25 AYTEYVDSTP
-35 SEEYTTDVVNNK
+35 SKWYTTDVDKNVNT
-47 NSGDGAV
+47 GDGEV
-54 GRYWIKTNGDYA
+54 GRYYLYTNGWDA
-66 VTETARPQTKVTF
+66 VTAPDRQKTDVTF
-79 SHMNFTNNTVKNT
+79 SHMNFTDNTVKNT

-100 TSGGAAVFIKGSDVT
+100 TGGGAAVFIKGADVT

-144 RNHHN
+144 RNNHN

-154 TFNVSKDMAYTGNKV
+154 TFHVSGDMAYTGNKV
-169 TGASTYSDTWGNIA
+169 IGATKYSDTYGGIA

-198 NFNIKEGATLTIGQE
+198 NFDIDEGATLTIGKE
-213 GVNDDNTDS
+213 DENDDNTDS
-222 IASSIKK
+222 IASSIKMT
-229 EGQPYSENAINK
+229 GQKYSENAINK
-241 KGKGTLTVNGQMKDY
+241 KGLGTLTVNGSMSGY

-264 GTMNINKSL
+264 GTMNINQSL
-273 AGDANITV
+273 AGDANISV
-281 FDGATLNLKKVE
+281 SDGATLNLKKIG
-293 LSSQSGTL
+293 LSSQSGTIS
-301 SVVDTDGSTK
+301 SVVDHNGVMT
-311 TVPLPEKNGSL
+311 TVTLPPRNGSL
-322 LAKAGS
+322 VAQTGS
-328 NVTAKTITLKDK
+328 KVTAETITLKDK

-365 GTVEATDSITVAGS
+365 GTVEATDSITVDGG
-379 LFKNT
+379 FFENT
-384 GTLKTGTLTISSNAY
+384 GKLAIGTLTISGHAS
-399 DNTPIAGEIHADKE
+399 DQSPIAGEIYANKE
-413 FLYKGVAG
+413 FLYKGIAG
-421 NLLTREVTASIH
+421 NLAAREVTASIH
-433 TPVLHIQGNKNQTG
+433 TPVLHIQGNTNQTG
-447 FKITSDDVL
+447 FKITGDNVL
-456 KDVDKI
+456 ENVNKI
-462 IIESNNKMRTG
+462 ILESNNNTRTG

-495 GKTDAR
+495 GKADAR
-501 IEINDGKSVQIDH
+501 IEINDGKSVQIDQ
-514 LTSTAANGLVQVN
+514 LTSKAAKGLVQVN
-527 GTGSVKLDSIDA
+527 GTGSVKLGNIDA

-545 LQTCGN
+545 LQTNGS
-551 ENQKGSYKLQN
+551 ETQKGSYELQN
-562 IHVGENASFEMCVYD
+562 IHVGENASFEMCVYGT
-577 DNSHVNPPAE
+577 NSPAE
-587 ITGQIQAYLDKGAKI
+587 ITGQIQAHLDKGAKI

-630 ASSDNKVYISD
+630 ASSDNKVYISGKSD
-641 QSRILQQPSRVAV
+641 ILKQPSHVAV

-661 TGNATKDLQAISK
+661 TGNAAKDLQAISK
-674 VVEVTTQTEGN
+674 VVEVTTQTED
-685 STKNTSK
+685 STKNTSE

-722 AVGQLTVKK
+722 AVGQLTTKK
-731 NPFAYGVSDTDALS
+731 NPFSYGVSDTNALS

-812 VTYTEGDSAYGAGS
+812 VTYTEGDSACGAGS

-999 TFGGDIT
+999 TFGGDIA

>member
-25 AEYTVVYSTP
+25 ADTEYVTSTP
-35 SEEYTTDVVNNK
+35 SKAYTTNVDKNN
-47 NSGDGAV
+47 NSEVGAV
-54 GRYWIKTNGDYA
+54 GKYYIYTYGGAPKNDPDRQKTN
-66 VTETARPQTKVTF
+66 VTF
-79 SHMNFTNNTVKNT
+79 SNMNFTDNKVTNT
-92 GTTAKTGD
+92 GTTAQTSD
-100 TSGGAAVFIKGSDVT
+100 TSGGAAVFIKGADVT

-121 TGNTVTSESGALS
+121 TGNTVTSKIGEQGALS

-144 RNHHN
+144 RNNHN

-154 TFNVSKDMAYTGNKV
+154 TFNVTRNMAYTGNKV
-169 TGASTYSDTWGNIA
+169 TGASKYSNTYGSIA

-198 NFNIKEGATLTIGQE
+198 NFNIDEGATLTIGKE
-213 GVNDDNTDS
+213 GENDDNTDS
-222 IASSIKK
+222 IASSIKMT
-229 EGQPYSENAINK
+229 GQKYSENAINK
-241 KGKGTLTVNGQMKDY
+241 QGKGTLTVNGQMKDY
-256 HGDLNVKE
+256 HGDLKVKE

-273 AGDANITV
+273 AGDANISV
-281 FDGATLNLKKVE
+281 SGGATLNLKKVE

-322 LAKAGS
+322 LAEAGS
-328 NVTAKTITLKDK
+328 NVTADTITLKDK

-365 GTVEATDSITVAGS
+365 GTVEATDSITVDGG
-379 LFKNT
+379 FFENT
-384 GTLKTGTLTISSNAY
+384 GKLTTGTLTISGHAS
-399 DNTPIAGEIHADKE
+399 DQSEIAGEIYANKE
-413 FLYKGVAG
+413 FLYKGIAG
-421 NLLTREVTASIH
+421 NLAQREVTASIH

-447 FKITSDDVL
+447 FKITSDNVL

-462 IIESNNKMRTG
+462 ILESNNNTRTG
-473 LVFDGDVHVTSN
+473 LVFDGNVHVTSN
-485 IELTGTPNGE
+485 IELTGTPKD

-501 IEINDGKSVQIDH
+501 IEINNGKSVQIDQ
-514 LTSTAANGLVQVN
+514 LTSKAAKGLVQVN
-527 GTGSVKLDSIDA
+527 DTGSVTLKSIDA

-545 LQTCGN
+545 LQTNGN
-551 ENQKGSYKLQN
+551 ENQKGSYELQN
-562 IHVGENASFEMCVYD
+562 IHVGKNASFEMCVYGA
-577 DNSHVNPPAE
+577 NSPAE
-587 ITGQIQAYLDKGAKI
+587 ITGQIQAHLDKGAKI
-602 DFGGMHAGDWKP
+602 DFGGMHAKDWKP

-630 ASSDNKVYISD
+630 ASSGNKVYISGKSD
-641 QSRILQQPSRVAV
+641 ILKQPSHVAV

-661 TGNATKDLQAISK
+661 TGNATKDLQAISN
-674 VVEVTTQTEGN
+674 VVQVTTQTAD
-685 STKNTSK
+685 STWNTSK

-722 AVGQLTVKK
+722 AVGQLTTKK
-731 NPFAYGVSDTDALS
+731 NPFSYGVSDTNALS

-999 TFGGDIT
+999 TFGGDIA

>member
-25 AEYTVVYSTP
+25 ADTEDVDSTP
-35 SEEYTTDVVNNK
+35 SKAFTTNVDKNF
-47 NSGDGAV
+47 NSGVGAV
-54 GRYWIKTNGDYA
+54 GRYHLYTDGWDD
-66 VTETARPQTKVTF
+66 VTVPDRTKTKVTF
-79 SHMNFTNNTVKNT
+79 SNMNFTDNTVKNT

-100 TSGGAAVFIKGSDVT
+100 TGCGAAVFIKGADVT

-144 RNHHN
+144 RNNHN

-198 NFNIKEGATLTIGQE
+198 NFNIDEGATLTIGKE
-213 GVNDDNTDS
+213 NETNDNIDS

-229 EGQPYSENAINK
+229 TGQTYSENAINK
-241 KGKGTLTVNGQMKDY
+241 NGKGTLTVNGQMKDY
-256 HGDLNVKE
+256 HGDLNVNE
-264 GTMNINKSL
+264 GTMNINQSL
-273 AGDANITV
+273 AGDAKISV
-281 FDGATLNLKKVE
+281 SGGATLNLKKVE
-293 LSSQSGTL
+293 LSSQSGIL

-311 TVPLPEKNGSL
+311 TVTLPEKNGSL
-322 LAKAGS
+322 VAEAGS
-328 NVTAKTITLKDK
+328 KVTADTITLNDK

-352 ADSVAVNG
+352 ADS
-360 TLSNA
+360 
-365 GTVEATDSITVAGS
+365 ITVAGS
-379 LFKNT
+379 SFENT
-384 GTLKTGTLTISSNAY
+384 GTLKTGTLTISSNVY
-399 DNTPIAGEIHADKE
+399 DKSTIVGEIHADKE

-447 FKITSDDVL
+447 FKITGDDVL
-456 KDVDKI
+456 KNVDKI
-462 IIESNNKMRTG
+462 IIESNNNMRTG
-473 LVFDGDVHVTSN
+473 LVFDGDVHVKSN
-485 IELTGTPNGE
+485 IVLTGTPNE
-495 GKTDAR
+495 AGKTDAR

-514 LTSTAANGLVQVN
+514 LTSTAAKGLVQVN
-527 GTGSVKLDSIDA
+527 GTGSVKLGSIDA

-545 LQTCGN
+545 LQTYGS
-551 ENQKGSYKLQN
+551 ENQKGSYELQN
-562 IHVGENASFEMCVYD
+562 IHVGENASFEMCVYGN
-577 DNSHVNPPAE
+577 NSPAE

-602 DFGGMHAGDWKP
+602 DFGGMYHNDWKP

-641 QSRILQQPSRVAV
+641 KSGILQQPSHVAV
-654 VADGNNN
+654 VAAGNNN
-661 TGNATKDLQAISK
+661 TGNAAKDLQAISK
-674 VVEVTTQTEGN
+674 VVEVTTQTEG
-685 STKNTSK
+685 STANTSK

-722 AVGQLTVKK
+722 AVGQLTTKK
-731 NPFAYGVSDTDALS
+731 NPFSYGVSDTNALS

>member
-25 AEYTVVYSTP
+25 AYTEYVDSTP
-35 SEEYTTDVVNNK
+35 SKWYTTDVDKNVNT
-47 NSGDGAV
+47 GDGEV
-54 GRYWIKTNGDYA
+54 GRYYLYTNGWDA
-66 VTETARPQTKVTF
+66 VTAPDRQKTDVTF
-79 SHMNFTNNTVKNT
+79 SHMNFTDNTVKNT

-100 TSGGAAVFIKGSDVT
+100 TGGGAAVFIKGADVT

-144 RNHHN
+144 RNNHN

-154 TFNVSKDMAYTGNKV
+154 TFHVSGDMAYTGNKV
-169 TGASTYSDTWGNIA
+169 IGATKYSDTYGGIA

-198 NFNIKEGATLTIGQE
+198 NFDIDEGATLTIGKE
-213 GVNDDNTDS
+213 DENDDNTDS
-222 IASSIKK
+222 IASSIKMT
-229 EGQPYSENAINK
+229 GQKYSENAINK

-256 HGDLNVKE
+256 HGDLNVIV
-264 GTMNINKSL
+264 GTMNINQSL
-273 AGDANITV
+273 AGDANISV
-281 FDGATLNLKKVE
+281 SDGATLNLKKIG
-293 LSSQSGTL
+293 LSSQSGTIS
-301 SVVDTDGSTK
+301 SVVDHNGVMT
-311 TVPLPEKNGSL
+311 TVTLPPRNGSL
-322 LAKAGS
+322 VAQTGS
-328 NVTAKTITLKDK
+328 KVTAETITLKDK

-365 GTVEATDSITVAGS
+365 GTVEATDSITVDGG
-379 LFKNT
+379 FFENT
-384 GTLKTGTLTISSNAY
+384 GKLATGTLTISGHAS
-399 DNTPIAGEIHADKE
+399 DQSPIAGEIYANKE
-413 FLYKGVAG
+413 FLYKGIAG
-421 NLLTREVTASIH
+421 NLVAREVTASIH
-433 TPVLHIQGNKNQTG
+433 TPVLHIQGNTNQTG
-447 FKITSDDVL
+447 FKITGDNVL
-456 KDVDKI
+456 ENVNKI
-462 IIESNNKMRTG
+462 ILESNNNTRTG

-495 GKTDAR
+495 GKADAR
-501 IEINDGKSVQIDH
+501 IEINDGKSVQIDQ
-514 LTSTAANGLVQVN
+514 LTSKAAKGLVQVN
-527 GTGSVKLDSIDA
+527 GTGSVKLGNIDA

-545 LQTCGN
+545 LQTNGS
-551 ENQKGSYKLQN
+551 ETQKGSYELQN
-562 IHVGENASFEMCVYD
+562 IHVGENASFEMCVYGT
-577 DNSHVNPPAE
+577 NSPAE

-630 ASSDNKVYISD
+630 ASSDNKVYISSKSD
-641 QSRILQQPSRVAV
+641 ILKQPSHVAV

-999 TFGGDIT
+999 TFGGDIA

>member
-25 AEYTVVYSTP
+25 ADTEYVTSTP
-35 SEEYTTDVVNNK
+35 SKAYTTDVEKNN
-47 NSGDGAV
+47 NSDIGAA
-54 GRYWIKTNGDYA
+54 GRYYLYTYGKYA
-66 VTETARPQTKVTF
+66 ATETARPQTKVTF
-79 SHMNFTNNTVKNT
+79 SHMNFTDNTVTNIGTSAAT
-92 GTTAKTGD
+92 GN
-100 TSGGAAVFIKGSDVT
+100 TSGGAAVFIKGADVT

-121 TGNTVTSESGALS
+121 TGNTVTSEQGALS

-144 RNHHN
+144 RSNHN

-154 TFNVSKDMAYTGNKV
+154 TFNVTKDMAYTGNKV
-169 TGASTYSDTWGNIA
+169 TGASKYSDTYGNIA

-198 NFNIKEGATLTIGQE
+198 NFNIDEGATLTIGKKNE
-213 GVNDDNTDS
+213 IDDNTDS
-222 IASSIKK
+222 IASSIKTK
-229 EGQPYSENAINK
+229 DQTYKENAINK
-241 KGKGTLTVNGQMKDY
+241 KGKGTLTVNGSMSGY
-256 HGDLNVKE
+256 HGDLYVTE
-264 GTMNINKSL
+264 GTMNINHSL
-273 AGDANITV
+273 AGDANIIV
-281 FDGATLNLKKVE
+281 SDGATLNLNEVE
-293 LSSQSGTL
+293 LSSQP
-301 SVVDTDGSTK
+301 DTTIWAANDKNVITAYSLPKRDGSLVAQT
-311 TVPLPEKNGSL
+311 GS
-322 LAKAGS
+322 K
-328 NVTAKTITLKDK
+328 VTAKTITLKNK

-365 GTVEATDSITVAGS
+365 GTVEAKNSITVDGGF
-379 LFKNT
+379 FKNT
-384 GTLKTGTLTISSNAY
+384 GKLTTGTLTISGHAS
-399 DNTPIAGEIHADKE
+399 DQSPIAGEIYADKE
-413 FLYKGVAG
+413 FLYKGIAG
-421 NLLTREVTASIH
+421 NLAAREVTASIH
-433 TPVLHIQGNKNQTG
+433 TPVLHIQGDTHQTG
-447 FKITSDDVL
+447 FKITGDNVL
-456 KDVDKI
+456 KNVDKI
-462 IIESNNKMRTG
+462 ILESNNNMRTG
-473 LVFDGDVHVTSN
+473 LVFDGDVHVKSN
-485 IELTGTPNGE
+485 IVLTGTPNE
-495 GKTDAR
+495 AGKTDAR

-514 LTSTAANGLVQVN
+514 LTSKAAKGLVQVN

-545 LQTCGN
+545 LQTNGN
-551 ENQKGSYKLQN
+551 ETQKGSYKLQN
-562 IHVGENASFEMCVYD
+562 IHVGENASFEMCVYGT
-577 DNSHVNPPAE
+577 NSPAE
-587 ITGQIQAYLDKGAKI
+587 ITGQIQAHLDKGAKI

-630 ASSDNKVYISD
+630 ASSDNKVYVSGNSD
-641 QSRILQQPSRVAV
+641 ILKQPSHVAV

-661 TGNATKDLQAISK
+661 TGNAAKDLQAISK
-674 VVEVTTQTEGN
+674 VVEVTTQTES
-685 STKNTSK
+685 STANTSK
-692 TASGVKV
+692 PASGVKV

-731 NPFAYGVSDTDALS
+731 NPFSYGVSDTNALS

>member
-1 MKLSKKMAAMMAAAA
+1 M
-16 LLSGVQMAA
+16 
-25 AEYTVVYSTP
+25 
-35 SEEYTTDVVNNK
+35 
-47 NSGDGAV
+47 
-54 GRYWIKTNGDYA
+54 
-66 VTETARPQTKVTF
+66 
-79 SHMNFTNNTVKNT
+79 
-92 GTTAKTGD
+92 
-100 TSGGAAVFIKGSDVT
+100 FIKGSDVT

-264 GTMNINKSL
+264 GTMNINQSL
-273 AGDANITV
+273 AGDANISV
-281 FDGATLNLKKVE
+281 SGGATLNLKKVE

-301 SVVDTDGSTK
+301 SVVDIDGSTK
-311 TVPLPEKNGSL
+311 TVPLPKKNGSL
-322 LAKAGS
+322 VAEAGS
-328 NVTAKTITLKDK
+328 NVTADTITLKDK
-340 SSMKVDTGATVT
+340 SSMKVNTGATVT

-365 GTVEATDSITVAGS
+365 GTVEATDSITVDGGY
-379 LFKNT
+379 FKNT
-384 GTLKTGTLTISSNAY
+384 GKLTTGTLTISGHAS
-399 DNTPIAGEIHADKE
+399 DQSPIAGEIYANKE
-413 FLYKGVAG
+413 FLYKGIAG
-421 NLLTREVTASIH
+421 NLAAREVTASIY
-433 TPVLHIQGNKNQTG
+433 TPVLHIQGNTNQTG
-447 FKITSDDVL
+447 FKITGDNVL
-456 KDVDKI
+456 ENVNKI
-462 IIESNNKMRTG
+462 ILESNNNTRTG

-485 IELTGTPNGE
+485 IELTGTPKD

-501 IEINDGKSVQIDH
+501 IEINNGKSVQIDQ
-514 LTSTAANGLVQVN
+514 LTSKATKGLVQVN
-527 GTGSVKLDSIDA
+527 GTGLVKLGNIDA

-545 LQTCGN
+545 LQTNGN
-551 ENQKGSYKLQN
+551 ENQKGSYELQN
-562 IHVGENASFEMCVYD
+562 IHVGENASFEMCVYGN
-577 DNSHVNPPAE
+577 NSPAE

-602 DFGGMHAGDWKP
+602 DFGGMHAKDWKP

-630 ASSDNKVYISD
+630 ASSNNVVYISD
-641 QSRILQQPSRVAV
+641 KSRILQQPSHVAV
-654 VADGNNN
+654 VADGSNN
-661 TGNATKDLQAISK
+661 TGNATKDLQAISN
-674 VVEVTTQTEGN
+674 VVKVTTQTEG
-685 STKNTSK
+685 STENTSK

-699 TQEASRI
+699 TQAASRI

-717 ENGTV
+717 ENGTA

-731 NPFAYGVSDTDALS
+731 NSFSYGVSDTNALS

-798 RTLGTENTWTLGGA
+798 RTIGTENTWTLGGA

-955 SVHFTDGGSLRTL
+955 SVHFTDGGSPRTL

-999 TFGGDIT
+999 TFGGDIA

>member
-1 MKLSKKMAAMMAAAA
+1 MKKSNLMRQVVCAVLA
-16 LLSGVQMAA
+16 LG
-25 AEYTVVYSTP
+25 TV
-35 SEEYTTDVVNNK
+35 
-47 NSGDGAV
+47 
-54 GRYWIKTNGDYA
+54 
-66 VTETARPQTKVTF
+66 
-79 SHMNFTNNTVKNT
+79 TV
-92 GTTAKTGD
+92 GTTAMAE
-100 TSGGAAVFIKGSDVT
+100 SL
-115 FNDVGF
+115 
-121 TGNTVTSESGALS
+121 TVTSGQ
-134 NGGAVFVDST
+134 T
-144 RNHHN
+144 HN
-149 YDASV
+149 AQAISI
-154 TFNVSKDMAYTGNKV
+154 N
-169 TGASTYSDTWGNIA
+169 
-183 TTSGGFLYMDRGTTA
+183 A
-198 NFNIKEGATLTIGQE
+198 N
-213 GVNDDNTDS
+213 
-222 IASSIKK
+222 
-229 EGQPYSENAINK
+229 
-241 KGKGTLTVNGQMKDY
+241 
-256 HGDLNVKE
+256 
-264 GTMNINKSL
+264 
-273 AGDANITV
+273 
-281 FDGATLNLKKVE
+281 
-293 LSSQSGTL
+293 
-301 SVVDTDGSTK
+301 
-311 TVPLPEKNGSL
+311 EK
-322 LAKAGS
+322 
-328 NVTAKTITLKDK
+328 
-340 SSMKVDTGATVT
+340 
-352 ADSVAVNG
+352 
-360 TLSNA
+360 LSNA
-365 GTVEATDSITVAGS
+365 GTVEATDSITVDGG
-379 LFKNT
+379 FFVNT
-384 GTLKTGTLTISSNAY
+384 GTLKTGTLTIFGDKSDQS
-399 DNTPIAGEIHADKE
+399 PIAGEIYAGKK
-413 FLYKGVAG
+413 FLYKGIAG
-421 NLLTREVTASIH
+421 NHFWRKVTASIH
-433 TPVLHIQGNKNQTG
+433 TPVLHIQGNQNQTG
-447 FKITSDDVL
+447 FEITDDDVL
-456 KDVDKI
+456 KDVNKI
-462 IIESNNKMRTG
+462 IIESINNIESKNITKAG

-485 IELTGTPNGE
+485 IELRGTPNKD

-501 IEINDGKSVQIDH
+501 IEINDGKSVQIDQI
-514 LTSTAANGLVQVN
+514 TSTAAKGLVQVN
-527 GTGSVKLDSIDA
+527 GSGSVKLGNIDA
-539 QQGRMV
+539 QQGRMD
-545 LQTCGN
+545 LQTCGR
-551 ENQKGSYKLQN
+551 ETQKGSYELQN
-562 IHVGENASFEMCVYD
+562 IHVGENASFEMCVYGN
-577 DNSHVNPPAE
+577 NSPAE

-602 DFGGMHAGDWKP
+602 DFGGMYHNDWKP

-630 ASSDNKVYISD
+630 ASSNNVVYISGK
-641 QSRILQQPSRVAV
+641 SNILKQPSHVAV
-654 VADGNNN
+654 VADGSNN
-661 TGNATKDLQAISK
+661 TGNATKDLQAISNVVK
-674 VVEVTTQTEGN
+674 VTKQTADDME
-685 STKNTSK
+685 NTSK

-712 VVETK
+712 VVEIK
-717 ENGTV
+717 ENGTA

-861 KTIWGNGSGDA
+861 KTIWGNGCGDA

-955 SVHFTDGGSLRTL
+955 SVHFTDGGRLRTL

-987 SDIAHFYFDIEK
+987 SDTAHFYFDIEK
-999 TFGGDIT
+999 TFGGDIA

>member
-100 TSGGAAVFIKGSDVT
+100 TSGGAAVFIKGADVT

-264 GTMNINKSL
+264 GTMNINQSL
-273 AGDANITV
+273 AGDANISV
-281 FDGATLNLKKVE
+281 SGGATLNLKKVE

-301 SVVDTDGSTK
+301 SVVDIDGSTK
-311 TVPLPEKNGSL
+311 TVPLPKKNGSL
-322 LAKAGS
+322 VAEAGS
-328 NVTAKTITLKDK
+328 NVTADTITLKDK
-340 SSMKVDTGATVT
+340 SSMKVNTGATVT

-365 GTVEATDSITVAGS
+365 GTVEATDSITVDGGY
-379 LFKNT
+379 FKNT
-384 GTLKTGTLTISSNAY
+384 GKLTTGTLTISGHAS
-399 DNTPIAGEIHADKE
+399 DQSPIAGEIYANKE
-413 FLYKGVAG
+413 FLYKGIAG
-421 NLLTREVTASIH
+421 NLAAREVTASIY
-433 TPVLHIQGNKNQTG
+433 TPVLHIQGNTNQTG
-447 FKITSDDVL
+447 FKITGDNVL
-456 KDVDKI
+456 ENVNKI
-462 IIESNNKMRTG
+462 ILESNNNTRTG

-485 IELTGTPNGE
+485 IELTGTPKD

-501 IEINDGKSVQIDH
+501 IEINNGKSVQIDQ
-514 LTSTAANGLVQVN
+514 LTSKAAKGLVQVN
-527 GTGSVKLDSIDA
+527 GTGLVKLGNIDA

-545 LQTCGN
+545 LQTNGN
-551 ENQKGSYKLQN
+551 ENQKGSYELQN
-562 IHVGENASFEMCVYD
+562 IHVGENASFEMCVYGN
-577 DNSHVNPPAE
+577 NSPAE
-587 ITGQIQAYLDKGAKI
+587 IIGQIQAYLDKGAKI
-602 DFGGMHAGDWKP
+602 DFGGMHAKDWKP

-630 ASSDNKVYISD
+630 ASSNNVVYISD
-641 QSRILQQPSRVAV
+641 KSRILQQPSHVAV
-654 VADGNNN
+654 VADGSNN
-661 TGNATKDLQAISK
+661 TGNATKDLQAISN
-674 VVEVTTQTEGN
+674 VVKVTTQTEG
-685 STKNTSK
+685 STENTSK

-699 TQEASRI
+699 TQAASRI

-717 ENGTV
+717 ENGTA

-731 NPFAYGVSDTDALS
+731 NPFSYGVSDTNALS

-798 RTLGTENTWTLGGA
+798 RTIGTENTWTLGGA

-955 SVHFTDGGSLRTL
+955 SVHFTDGGSPRTL

-999 TFGGDIT
+999 TFGGDIA

>member
-25 AEYTVVYSTP
+25 AYTEYVDSTP
-35 SEEYTTDVVNNK
+35 SKWYTTDVDKNVNT
-47 NSGDGAV
+47 GDGEV
-54 GRYWIKTNGDYA
+54 GRYYLYTNGWDAVTAPDRQKTN
-66 VTETARPQTKVTF
+66 VTF
-79 SHMNFTNNTVKNT
+79 SHMNFTDNTVKNT

-100 TSGGAAVFIKGSDVT
+100 TGGGAAVFIKGADVT

-121 TGNTVTSESGALS
+121 TGNIVTSESGALS

-144 RNHHN
+144 RNNHN

-154 TFNVSKDMAYTGNKV
+154 TFHVTRNMEYTGNKV
-169 TGASTYSDTWGNIA
+169 TGAPTYSDTYGGIA

-198 NFNIKEGATLTIGQE
+198 NFDIDEGATLTIGKE
-213 GVNDDNTDS
+213 GENDDNTDS
-222 IASSIKK
+222 IASSIKMT
-229 EGQPYSENAINK
+229 GQKYSENAINK

-256 HGDLNVKE
+256 HGDLNVIV
-264 GTMNINKSL
+264 GTMNINQSL
-273 AGDANITV
+273 AGDANISV
-281 FDGATLNLKKVE
+281 SDGATLNLKKIG
-293 LSSQSGTL
+293 LSSQSGTIS
-301 SVVDTDGSTK
+301 SVVDHNGVMT
-311 TVPLPEKNGSL
+311 TVTLPPRNGSL
-322 LAKAGS
+322 VAQTGS
-328 NVTAKTITLKDK
+328 KVTAETITLKDK

-365 GTVEATDSITVAGS
+365 GTVEATDSITVDGGI
-379 LFKNT
+379 FENT
-384 GTLKTGTLTISSNAY
+384 GKLTTDKLTISGNVS
-399 DNTPIAGEIHADKE
+399 DQSKIAGEIYANKE
-413 FLYKGVAG
+413 FLYKGIAG
-421 NLLTREVTASIH
+421 NLAQREVTASIH
-433 TPVLHIQGNKNQTG
+433 TPVLHIQGDTHQTG
-447 FKITSDDVL
+447 FKITGDNVL
-456 KDVDKI
+456 KNVDKI
-462 IIESNNKMRTG
+462 ILESNNNMRTG
-473 LVFDGDVHVTSN
+473 LVFDGDVHVKSN
-485 IELTGTPNGE
+485 IVLTGTPNE
-495 GKTDAR
+495 AGKTDAR

-514 LTSTAANGLVQVN
+514 LTSKAAKGLVQVN
-527 GTGSVKLDSIDA
+527 DTGSVKLDSIDA

-545 LQTCGN
+545 LQTNGN
-551 ENQKGSYKLQN
+551 ENRKGSYELQN
-562 IHVGENASFEMCVYD
+562 IHVGENASFEMCVYGT
-577 DNSHVNPPAE
+577 NSPAE
-587 ITGQIQAYLDKGAKI
+587 ITGQIQAHLDKGAKI

-630 ASSDNKVYISD
+630 ASSGNKVYISGKSD
-641 QSRILQQPSRVAV
+641 ILKQPSHVAV

-674 VVEVTTQTEGN
+674 VVEVTTQTEG
-685 STKNTSK
+685 STANTSK
-692 TASGVKV
+692 PASGVKV

-722 AVGQLTVKK
+722 AVGQLTTKK
-731 NPFAYGVSDTDALS
+731 NPFSYGVSDTNALS

-897 ELTYGRV
+897 ELIYGRV

-999 TFGGDIT
+999 TFGGDIA

>member
-16 LLSGVQMAA
+16 LLSGVQMADA
-25 AEYTVVYSTP
+25 YTEYVDSTP
-35 SEEYTTDVVNNK
+35 SKWYTTDVDKNVNT
-47 NSGDGAV
+47 GDGEV
-54 GRYWIKTNGDYA
+54 GRYYLYTNGWDA
-66 VTETARPQTKVTF
+66 VTAPDRQKTDVTF
-79 SHMNFTNNTVKNT
+79 SHMNFTDNTVKNT

-100 TSGGAAVFIKGSDVT
+100 TGGGAAVFIKGADVT

-144 RNHHN
+144 RNNHN

-154 TFNVSKDMAYTGNKV
+154 TFHVSGDMAYTGNKV
-169 TGASTYSDTWGNIA
+169 IGATKYSDTYGGIA

-198 NFNIKEGATLTIGQE
+198 NFDIDEGATLTIGKE
-213 GVNDDNTDS
+213 DENDDNTDS
-222 IASSIKK
+222 IASSIKMT
-229 EGQPYSENAINK
+229 GQKYSENAINK

-256 HGDLNVKE
+256 HGDLNVIV
-264 GTMNINKSL
+264 GTMNINQSL
-273 AGDANITV
+273 AGDANISV
-281 FDGATLNLKKVE
+281 SDGATLNLKKIG
-293 LSSQSGTL
+293 LSSQSGTIS
-301 SVVDTDGSTK
+301 SVVDHNGVMT
-311 TVPLPEKNGSL
+311 TVTLPPRNGSL
-322 LAKAGS
+322 VAQTGS
-328 NVTAKTITLKDK
+328 KVTAETITLKDK

-365 GTVEATDSITVAGS
+365 GTVEATDSITVDGG
-379 LFKNT
+379 FFENT
-384 GTLKTGTLTISSNAY
+384 GKLATGTLTISGHAS
-399 DNTPIAGEIHADKE
+399 DQSPIAGEIYANKE
-413 FLYKGVAG
+413 FLYKGIAG
-421 NLLTREVTASIH
+421 NLAAREVTASIH
-433 TPVLHIQGNKNQTG
+433 TPVLHIQGNTNQTG
-447 FKITSDDVL
+447 FKITDDNVL
-456 KDVDKI
+456 ENVNKI
-462 IIESNNKMRTG
+462 ILESNNNTRTG

-495 GKTDAR
+495 GKADAR
-501 IEINDGKSVQIDH
+501 IEINDGKSVQIDQ
-514 LTSTAANGLVQVN
+514 LTSKAAKGLVQVN
-527 GTGSVKLDSIDA
+527 GTGSVKLGNIDA

-545 LQTCGN
+545 LQTNGS
-551 ENQKGSYKLQN
+551 ETQKGSYELQN
-562 IHVGENASFEMCVYD
+562 IHVGENASFEMCVYGT
-577 DNSHVNPPAE
+577 NSPAE
-587 ITGQIQAYLDKGAKI
+587 ITGQIQAHLDKGAKI

-630 ASSDNKVYISD
+630 ASSDNKVYISGKSD
-641 QSRILQQPSRVAV
+641 ILKQPSHVAV

-661 TGNATKDLQAISK
+661 TGNAAKDLQAISN
-674 VVEVTTQTEGN
+674 VVKVTTQTED
-685 STKNTSK
+685 STKNTSE

-731 NPFAYGVSDTDALS
+731 NPFSYGVSDTNALS

-911 GDISVD
+911 GGISVD

-999 TFGGDIT
+999 TFGGDIA

>member
-25 AEYTVVYSTP
+25 AYTEYVDSTP
-35 SEEYTTDVVNNK
+35 SKWYTTDVDKNVNT
-47 NSGDGAV
+47 GDGEV
-54 GRYWIKTNGDYA
+54 GRYYLYTNGWDA
-66 VTETARPQTKVTF
+66 VTAPDRQKTDVTF
-79 SHMNFTNNTVKNT
+79 SHMNFTDNTVKNT

-100 TSGGAAVFIKGSDVT
+100 TGGGAAVFIKGADVT

-144 RNHHN
+144 RNNHN

-154 TFNVSKDMAYTGNKV
+154 TFHVSGDMAYTGNKV
-169 TGASTYSDTWGNIA
+169 IGATKYSDTYGGIA

-198 NFNIKEGATLTIGQE
+198 NFDIDEGATLTIGKE
-213 GVNDDNTDS
+213 DENGDNTDS
-222 IASSIKK
+222 IASSIKMT
-229 EGQPYSENAINK
+229 GQKYSENAINK

-256 HGDLNVKE
+256 HGDLNVIV
-264 GTMNINKSL
+264 GTMNINQSL
-273 AGDANITV
+273 AGDANISV
-281 FDGATLNLKKVE
+281 SDGATLNLKKIG
-293 LSSQSGTL
+293 LSSQSGTIS
-301 SVVDTDGSTK
+301 SVVDHNGVMT
-311 TVPLPEKNGSL
+311 TVTLPPRNGSL
-322 LAKAGS
+322 VAQTGS
-328 NVTAKTITLKDK
+328 KVTAETITLKDK

-365 GTVEATDSITVAGS
+365 GTVEATDSITVDGG
-379 LFKNT
+379 FFENT
-384 GTLKTGTLTISSNAY
+384 GKLATGTLTISGHAS
-399 DNTPIAGEIHADKE
+399 DQSPIAGEIYANKE
-413 FLYKGVAG
+413 FLYKGIAG
-421 NLLTREVTASIH
+421 NLAAREVTASIQ
-433 TPVLHIQGNKNQTG
+433 TPVLHIQGNTNQTG
-447 FKITSDDVL
+447 FKITGDNVL
-456 KDVDKI
+456 ENVNKI
-462 IIESNNKMRTG
+462 ILESNNNTRTG

-495 GKTDAR
+495 GKADAR
-501 IEINDGKSVQIDH
+501 IEINDGKSVQIDQ
-514 LTSTAANGLVQVN
+514 LTSKAAKGLVQVN
-527 GTGSVKLDSIDA
+527 GTGSVKLGNIDA

-545 LQTCGN
+545 LQTNGS
-551 ENQKGSYKLQN
+551 ETQKGSYELQN
-562 IHVGENASFEMCVYD
+562 IHVGENASFEMCVYGT
-577 DNSHVNPPAE
+577 NSPAE
-587 ITGQIQAYLDKGAKI
+587 ITGQIQAHLDKGAKI

-630 ASSDNKVYISD
+630 ASSDNKVYISGKSD
-641 QSRILQQPSRVAV
+641 ILKQPSHVAV

-661 TGNATKDLQAISK
+661 TGNAAKDLQAISN
-674 VVEVTTQTEGN
+674 VVKVTTQTED
-685 STKNTSK
+685 STKNTSE

-731 NPFAYGVSDTDALS
+731 NPFSYGVSDTNALS

-911 GDISVD
+911 GGISVD

-999 TFGGDIT
+999 TFGGDIA

>member
-25 AEYTVVYSTP
+25 ADTEYVTSTP
-35 SEEYTTDVVNNK
+35 SKAYTTDVEKNN
-47 NSGDGAV
+47 NSDIGAA
-54 GRYWIKTNGDYA
+54 GRYYLYTYGKYA
-66 VTETARPQTKVTF
+66 ATETARPQTKVTF
-79 SHMNFTNNTVKNT
+79 SHMNFTDNTVTNIGTSAAT
-92 GTTAKTGD
+92 GN
-100 TSGGAAVFIKGSDVT
+100 TSGGAAVFIKGADVT

-121 TGNTVTSESGALS
+121 TGNTVTSEQGALS

-144 RNHHN
+144 RSNHN

-154 TFNVSKDMAYTGNKV
+154 TFNVTKDMAYTGNKV
-169 TGASTYSDTWGNIA
+169 TGASKYSDTYGNIA

-198 NFNIKEGATLTIGQE
+198 NFNIDEGATLTIGKKNE
-213 GVNDDNTDS
+213 IDDNTDS
-222 IASSIKK
+222 IASSIKTK
-229 EGQPYSENAINK
+229 DQTYKENAINK
-241 KGKGTLTVNGQMKDY
+241 KGKGTLTVNGSMSGY
-256 HGDLNVKE
+256 HGDLYVTE
-264 GTMNINKSL
+264 GTMNINHSL

-281 FDGATLNLKKVE
+281 SDGATLNLNEVE
-293 LSSQSGTL
+293 LSSQP
-301 SVVDTDGSTK
+301 DTTIWAANDKNVITAYSLPKRDGSLVAQT
-311 TVPLPEKNGSL
+311 GS
-322 LAKAGS
+322 K
-328 NVTAKTITLKDK
+328 VTAKTITLKNK

-365 GTVEATDSITVAGS
+365 GTVEAKNSITVDGG

-384 GTLKTGTLTISSNAY
+384 GKLTTGTLTISGHAS
-399 DNTPIAGEIHADKE
+399 DQSPIAGEIYADKE
-413 FLYKGVAG
+413 FLYKGIAG
-421 NLLTREVTASIH
+421 NLAAREVTASIH
-433 TPVLHIQGNKNQTG
+433 TPVLHIQGDTHQTG
-447 FKITSDDVL
+447 FKITGDNVL
-456 KDVDKI
+456 KNVDKI
-462 IIESNNKMRTG
+462 ILESNNNMRTG
-473 LVFDGDVHVTSN
+473 LVFDGDVHVKSN
-485 IELTGTPNGE
+485 IVLTGTPNE
-495 GKTDAR
+495 AGKTDAR

-514 LTSTAANGLVQVN
+514 LTSKAAKGLVQVN

-545 LQTCGN
+545 LQTNGN
-551 ENQKGSYKLQN
+551 ETQKGSYKLQN
-562 IHVGENASFEMCVYD
+562 IHVGENASFEMCVYGT
-577 DNSHVNPPAE
+577 NSPAE
-587 ITGQIQAYLDKGAKI
+587 ITGQIQAHLDKGAKI

-630 ASSDNKVYISD
+630 ASSDNKVYVSGNSD
-641 QSRILQQPSRVAV
+641 ILKQPSHVAV

-661 TGNATKDLQAISK
+661 TGNAAKDLQAISK
-674 VVEVTTQTEGN
+674 VVEVTTQTES
-685 STKNTSK
+685 STANTSK
-692 TASGVKV
+692 PASGVKV

-731 NPFAYGVSDTDALS
+731 NPFSYGVSDTNALS

-999 TFGGDIT
+999 TFGGDIA

>member
-25 AEYTVVYSTP
+25 ADTEYVTSTP
-35 SEEYTTDVVNNK
+35 SKAYTTDVEKNN
-47 NSGDGAV
+47 NSDIGAA
-54 GRYWIKTNGDYA
+54 GRYYLYTYGKYA
-66 VTETARPQTKVTF
+66 ATETARPQTKVTF
-79 SHMNFTNNTVKNT
+79 SHMNFTDNTVTNIGTSAAT
-92 GTTAKTGD
+92 GN
-100 TSGGAAVFIKGSDVT
+100 TSGGAAVFIKGADVT

-121 TGNTVTSESGALS
+121 TGNTVTSEQGALS

-144 RNHHN
+144 RSNHN

-154 TFNVSKDMAYTGNKV
+154 TFNVTKDMAYTGNKV
-169 TGASTYSDTWGNIA
+169 TGASKYSDTYGNIA

-198 NFNIKEGATLTIGQE
+198 NFNIDEGATLTIGKKNE
-213 GVNDDNTDS
+213 IDDNTDS
-222 IASSIKK
+222 IASSIKTK
-229 EGQPYSENAINK
+229 DQTYKENAINK
-241 KGKGTLTVNGQMKDY
+241 KGKGTLTVNGSMSGY
-256 HGDLNVKE
+256 HGDLYVTE
-264 GTMNINKSL
+264 GTMNINHSL

-281 FDGATLNLKKVE
+281 SDGATLNLNEVE
-293 LSSQSGTL
+293 LSSQP
-301 SVVDTDGSTK
+301 DTTIWAANDKNVITAYSLPKRDGSLVAQT
-311 TVPLPEKNGSL
+311 GS
-322 LAKAGS
+322 K
-328 NVTAKTITLKDK
+328 VTAKTITLKNK

-365 GTVEATDSITVAGS
+365 GTVEAKNSITVDGG

-384 GTLKTGTLTISSNAY
+384 GKLTTGTLTISGHAS
-399 DNTPIAGEIHADKE
+399 DQSPIAGEIYADKE
-413 FLYKGVAG
+413 FLYKGIAG
-421 NLLTREVTASIH
+421 NLAAREVTASIH
-433 TPVLHIQGNKNQTG
+433 TPVLHIQGDTHQTG
-447 FKITSDDVL
+447 FKITGDNVL
-456 KDVDKI
+456 KNVDKI
-462 IIESNNKMRTG
+462 ILESDNNMRTG
-473 LVFDGDVHVTSN
+473 LVFDGDVHVKSN
-485 IELTGTPNGE
+485 IVLTGTPNE
-495 GKTDAR
+495 AGKTDAR

-514 LTSTAANGLVQVN
+514 LTSKAAKGLVQVN

-545 LQTCGN
+545 LQTNGN
-551 ENQKGSYKLQN
+551 ETQKGSYKLQN
-562 IHVGENASFEMCVYD
+562 IHVGENASFEMCVYGT
-577 DNSHVNPPAE
+577 NSPAE
-587 ITGQIQAYLDKGAKI
+587 ITGQIQAHLDKGAKI

-630 ASSDNKVYISD
+630 ASSDNKVYVSGNSD
-641 QSRILQQPSRVAV
+641 ILKQPSHVAV

-661 TGNATKDLQAISK
+661 TGNVAKDLQAISK
-674 VVEVTTQTEGN
+674 VVEVTTQTES
-685 STKNTSK
+685 STANTSK
-692 TASGVKV
+692 PASGVKV

-731 NPFAYGVSDTDALS
+731 NPFSYGVSDTNALS

>member
-35 SEEYTTDVVNNK
+35 SKAYTTDVEKNN
-47 NSGDGAV
+47 NVGIGAV
-54 GRYWIKTNGDYA
+54 GRYWIKTDGDYA
-66 VTETARPQTKVTF
+66 ATETARPQTKVTF
-79 SHMNFTNNTVKNT
+79 SNMNFTNNTVKNT
-92 GTTAKTGD
+92 GTTAKTKD

-213 GVNDDNTDS
+213 GVADNTDS
-222 IASSIKK
+222 IASSIKMK
-229 EGQPYSENAINK
+229 DQTYKENAINK
-241 KGKGTLTVNGQMKDY
+241 NGKGTLTVNGSMSGY

-264 GTMNINKSL
+264 GTMNINQSL
-273 AGDANITV
+273 AGDANISV
-281 FDGATLNLKKVE
+281 SGGATLNLKKVE

-322 LAKAGS
+322 VAEAGS
-328 NVTAKTITLKDK
+328 NVTADTITLKDK

-352 ADSVAVNG
+352 ADS
-360 TLSNA
+360 
-365 GTVEATDSITVAGS
+365 ITFAGS
-379 LFKNT
+379 RFENT
-384 GTLKTGTLTISSNAY
+384 GTLKTGTLTISSNVY
-399 DNTPIAGEIHADKE
+399 DKSTIAGEIHADKE

-421 NLLTREVTASIH
+421 NLAQREVTASIY
-433 TPVLHIQGNKNQTG
+433 TPVLHIQGNTNQTG
-447 FKITSDDVL
+447 FKITGDNVL
-456 KDVDKI
+456 ENVNKI
-462 IIESNNKMRTG
+462 ILESNNNTRTG
-473 LVFDGDVHVTSN
+473 LVFDGDVHVKSN
-485 IELTGTPNGE
+485 IELTGTPNE
-495 GKTDAR
+495 AGKTDAR

-514 LTSTAANGLVQVN
+514 LTSKAAKGLVQVN

-539 QQGRMV
+539 LQGRMV
-545 LQTCGN
+545 LQTNGS
-551 ENQKGSYKLQN
+551 ETQKGSYELQN
-562 IHVGENASFEMCVYD
+562 IHVGENASFEMCVYGT
-577 DNSHVNPPAE
+577 NSPAE

-602 DFGGMHAGDWKP
+602 DFGGMRKPKKIADKWKP

-630 ASSDNKVYISD
+630 ASSKNVVYISD
-641 QSRILQQPSRVAV
+641 KSGILKQPSRVAV

-661 TGNATKDLQAISK
+661 TGNATKDLQAISN
-674 VVEVTTQTEGN
+674 VVQVTRQTVDGME
-685 STKNTSK
+685 NTSE

-999 TFGGDIT
+999 TFGGDIA

>member
-1 MKLSKKMAAMMAAAA
+1 MKKSNLMRQVVCAVLA
-16 LLSGVQMAA
+16 LG
-25 AEYTVVYSTP
+25 TV
-35 SEEYTTDVVNNK
+35 
-47 NSGDGAV
+47 
-54 GRYWIKTNGDYA
+54 
-66 VTETARPQTKVTF
+66 
-79 SHMNFTNNTVKNT
+79 TV
-92 GTTAKTGD
+92 GTTAMAE
-100 TSGGAAVFIKGSDVT
+100 SL
-115 FNDVGF
+115 
-121 TGNTVTSESGALS
+121 TVTSGQTHNAQ
-134 NGGAVFVDST
+134 AVSI
-144 RNHHN
+144 N
-149 YDASV
+149 
-154 TFNVSKDMAYTGNKV
+154 
-169 TGASTYSDTWGNIA
+169 
-183 TTSGGFLYMDRGTTA
+183 A
-198 NFNIKEGATLTIGQE
+198 N
-213 GVNDDNTDS
+213 
-222 IASSIKK
+222 
-229 EGQPYSENAINK
+229 
-241 KGKGTLTVNGQMKDY
+241 
-256 HGDLNVKE
+256 
-264 GTMNINKSL
+264 
-273 AGDANITV
+273 
-281 FDGATLNLKKVE
+281 
-293 LSSQSGTL
+293 
-301 SVVDTDGSTK
+301 
-311 TVPLPEKNGSL
+311 EK
-322 LAKAGS
+322 
-328 NVTAKTITLKDK
+328 
-340 SSMKVDTGATVT
+340 
-352 ADSVAVNG
+352 
-360 TLSNA
+360 LSNA
-365 GTVEATDSITVAGS
+365 GTVEATDSITVNGG
-379 LFKNT
+379 FFENT
-384 GTLKTGTLTISSNAY
+384 GTLKTGTLTISGHTS
-399 DNTPIAGEIHADKE
+399 DQSPIAGKIYAGKE
-413 FLYKGVAG
+413 FLYKGIAG
-421 NLLTREVTASIH
+421 DRLAREVTASIY
-433 TPVLHIQGNKNQTG
+433 TPRLHIQGNTNQTG
-447 FKITSDDVL
+447 FKITSDNVL
-456 KDVDKI
+456 KNVGKI
-462 IIESNNKMRTG
+462 ILESKNNKRTG
-473 LVFDGDVHVTSN
+473 LVFDGNVHVTSN
-485 IELTGTPNGE
+485 IELTGTP
-495 GKTDAR
+495 DAR
-501 IEINDGKSVQIDH
+501 IEINDGKSVQIDQ
-514 LTSTAANGLVQVN
+514 LTSTAAKGLVQVN
-527 GTGSVKLDSIDA
+527 GTGLVKLGNIDA

-545 LQTCGN
+545 LQTNGN
-551 ENQKGSYKLQN
+551 ENQKGSYELQN
-562 IHVGENASFEMCVYD
+562 IHVGENASFEMCVYGN
-577 DNSHVNPPAE
+577 NSPAE

-602 DFGGMHAGDWKP
+602 DFGGMHAADWQP
-614 DKINV
+614 NKIDV

-630 ASSDNKVYISD
+630 ASSNNVVYISD
-641 QSRILQQPSRVAV
+641 KSRILKQQSHVAV
-654 VADGNNN
+654 VADGSNN
-661 TGNATKDLQAISK
+661 TGNATKDLQAISN
-674 VVEVTTQTEGN
+674 VVRVTTQTAD
-685 STKNTSK
+685 STAENTSQ

-699 TQEASRI
+699 TQKASRI

-717 ENGTV
+717 ENGTA

-731 NPFAYGVSDTDALS
+731 NPFSYGVSDTNALS

-798 RTLGTENTWTLGGA
+798 RTIGTENTWTLGGA

-955 SVHFTDGGSLRTL
+955 SVHFTDGGSPRTL

-999 TFGGDIT
+999 TFGGDIA

>member
-25 AEYTVVYSTP
+25 AETTVVTSTP
-35 SEEYTTDVVNNK
+35 SKAYTTDVEKNN
-47 NSGDGAV
+47 NVGIGEV
-54 GRYWIKTNGDYA
+54 GRYYLYTNGWDA
-66 VTETARPQTKVTF
+66 VTAPDRQKTEVTF
-79 SHMNFTNNTVKNT
+79 SHMNFTNNTVTNT
-92 GTTAKTGD
+92 GTSAKTKN
-100 TSGGAAVFIKGSDVT
+100 TSGGAAVFIKGADVT
-115 FNDVGF
+115 FTDVGF
-121 TGNTVTSESGALS
+121 TGNTVTSKIGEQGALS

-144 RNHHN
+144 RNNHN

-154 TFNVSKDMAYTGNKV
+154 TFNVTKDMAYTGNKV
-169 TGASTYSDTWGNIA
+169 IGDSKYSDTWGNIA

-198 NFNIKEGATLTIGQE
+198 NFNIDEGATLTIGQE

-264 GTMNINKSL
+264 GTMNINQSL
-273 AGDANITV
+273 AGDANISV
-281 FDGATLNLKKVE
+281 SGGATLNLKKVE

-311 TVPLPEKNGSL
+311 TVPLPKKNGSL
-322 LAKAGS
+322 VAEAGS
-328 NVTAKTITLKDK
+328 NVTADTITLKDK
-340 SSMKVDTGATVT
+340 SSMKVNTGATVT

-365 GTVEATDSITVAGS
+365 GTVEATDSITVDGG
-379 LFKNT
+379 FFENT
-384 GTLKTGTLTISSNAY
+384 GKLTTGTLTISGNVS
-399 DNTPIAGEIHADKE
+399 DQSKIAGEIYANKE
-413 FLYKGVAG
+413 FLYKGIAG
-421 NLLTREVTASIH
+421 NLAARKVTASIH
-433 TPVLHIQGNKNQTG
+433 TPVLHIQGNTNQTG
-447 FKITSDDVL
+447 FKITSDNVL

-462 IIESNNKMRTG
+462 IIEAKNNTRTG

-485 IELTGTPNGE
+485 IELTGTS
-495 GKTDAR
+495 DAR
-501 IEINDGKSVQIDH
+501 IEINDRKSVQIDQIS
-514 LTSTAANGLVQVN
+514 STAAKGLVQVN
-527 GTGSVKLDSIDA
+527 DSGSVKLGNIDA

-545 LQTCGN
+545 LQTNGS
-551 ENQKGSYKLQN
+551 ETQKGYYELQN
-562 IHVGENASFEMCVYD
+562 IHVGENASFEMCVYGT
-577 DNSHVNPPAE
+577 NSPAE
-587 ITGQIQAYLDKGAKI
+587 ITGQIQAHLDKGAKI

-630 ASSDNKVYISD
+630 ASSGNKVYISGKSD
-641 QSRILQQPSRVAV
+641 ILKQPSHVAV

-674 VVEVTTQTEGN
+674 VVEVTTQTEG
-685 STKNTSK
+685 STANTSK
-692 TASGVKV
+692 PASGVKV

-717 ENGTV
+717 ENGTA

-955 SVHFTDGGSLRTL
+955 SVHFTDGGRLRTL

-999 TFGGDIT
+999 TFGGDIA

>member
-25 AEYTVVYSTP
+25 ADTTFVTSTP
-35 SEEYTTDVVNNK
+35 SEKYTTDVVNNS
-47 NSGDGAV
+47 NTGNGEV
-54 GRYWIKTNGDYA
+54 GRYYLYTNGWDA
-66 VTETARPQTKVTF
+66 VTAPDRLKTEVTF
-79 SHMNFTNNTVKNT
+79 SNMNFTDNTVNNT
-92 GTTAKTGD
+92 GTSAKTGD
-100 TSGGAAVFIKGSDVT
+100 TSGGAAVFIKGADVT

-144 RNHHN
+144 RNNHN

-198 NFNIKEGATLTIGQE
+198 NFNIDEGATLTIGKE
-213 GVNDDNTDS
+213 NETNDNIDS

-229 EGQPYSENAINK
+229 TGQTYSENAINK
-241 KGKGTLTVNGQMKDY
+241 NGKGTLTVNGQMKDY

-264 GTMNINKSL
+264 GTMNINQSL
-273 AGDANITV
+273 AGDANISV
-281 FDGATLNLKKVE
+281 SGGATLNLKKVE

-311 TVPLPEKNGSL
+311 AVPLPEKNGSL
-322 LAKAGS
+322 VAQTGS
-328 NVTAKTITLKDK
+328 KVTAETITLKDK
-340 SSMKVDTGATVT
+340 SSMKVDTGATV
-352 ADSVAVNG
+352 
-360 TLSNA
+360 
-365 GTVEATDSITVAGS
+365 EATDSITVDGG
-379 LFKNT
+379 LFDNT
-384 GTLKTGTLTISSNAY
+384 GTLTTGTLTISGHAS
-399 DNTPIAGEIHADKE
+399 DQSKIAGEIYANKE
-413 FLYKGVAG
+413 FLYKGIAG
-421 NLLTREVTASIH
+421 NLAQREVTASIH
-433 TPVLHIQGNKNQTG
+433 TPVLHIQGNTNQTG
-447 FKITSDDVL
+447 FKITSDNVL

-462 IIESNNKMRTG
+462 IIEAKNNTRTG

-485 IELTGTPNGE
+485 IELTGTS
-495 GKTDAR
+495 DAR
-501 IEINDGKSVQIDH
+501 IEINNGKSVQIDQI
-514 LTSTAANGLVQVN
+514 TSTAAKGLVQVN
-527 GTGSVKLDSIDA
+527 DSGSVKLGNIDA

-545 LQTCGN
+545 LQTNGS
-551 ENQKGSYKLQN
+551 ETQKGSYELQN
-562 IHVGENASFEMCVYD
+562 IHVGENASFEMCVYGT
-577 DNSHVNPPAE
+577 NSPAV
-587 ITGQIQAYLDKGAKI
+587 ITGQIQAHLDKGAKI

-630 ASSDNKVYISD
+630 ASSDNKVYISGKSD
-641 QSRILQQPSRVAV
+641 ILKQPSHVAV
-654 VADGNNN
+654 VADGSNN
-661 TGNATKDLQAISK
+661 TGNATKDLQAISN
-674 VVEVTTQTEGN
+674 VVKVTTQTEG
-685 STKNTSK
+685 STENTSK
-692 TASGVKV
+692 TANGVKV

-717 ENGTV
+717 ENGTA

-731 NPFAYGVSDTDALS
+731 NPFSYGVSDTNALS

-798 RTLGTENTWTLGGA
+798 RTIGIENTWTLGGA